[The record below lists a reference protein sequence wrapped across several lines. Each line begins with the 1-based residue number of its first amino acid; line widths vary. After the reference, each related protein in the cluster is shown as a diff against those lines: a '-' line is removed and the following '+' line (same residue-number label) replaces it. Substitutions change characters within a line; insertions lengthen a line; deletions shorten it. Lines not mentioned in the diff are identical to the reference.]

1 MPIYEITAPN
11 GRTYEIE
18 GPSGASKEDAVRA
31 LLAKFP
37 EAGKKPPEPT
47 MGGYVQESLKAI
59 PRGFVGGLESAAL
72 GAAALLPGD
81 TETGFER
88 TAREG
93 IKGLAE
99 RFKPSVAAGY
109 EEAIPVKLAEAV
121 GSMGTL
127 LIPGGAAGLA
137 AKGLGAAQGAQ
148 RVAQLAATTPVAG
161 AMGAGEARERAVAA
175 GATPEQIQTATTAG
189 VVPGLAEMLPVERIF
204 RKMPDELK
212 GGILERVKR
221 ALVTGGFEGA
231 QEAASAIAQNLIAK
245 GVYKPSQELIEGVGE
260 QAAYGVGAGA
270 IVQFLVDAV
279 AGRRAPPKGAAE
291 RAQRLE
297 EERTAAEKQAV
308 VDAFNAL
315 PGEVTADKVAAAD
328 QKIEAIKADLKT
340 LGKQQRGGSPEANAL
355 RQEIRKLQQIKK
367 LGEYGGTQTD
377 LFGEVGGGFT
387 PLTARP
393 EATTEQDKQQFLM
406 NYRRAL
412 NDLEQISAQKAQA
425 EEMNNQAAI
434 SYFGRL
440 EQQRKAALD
449 AFEEQGKKLGVS
461 EDELSVASRGVVG
474 QLQSLRNR
482 QKTLNSKGNYDE
494 AAALQPRIETL
505 EQQLAE
511 TTGTPLERE
520 AGQRA
525 ERQAGLF
532 AEEMEAK
539 PYPSVAPKVAQPEV
553 PPEVAAKL
561 EQLQGQRAQL
571 VDQKKTTSGARAKYI
586 QNQIDA
592 LDQDINALQQQGIAS
607 GEYASGAV
615 FGEQALE
622 QLTEAQEA
630 RLQQARD
637 VFNTQRQQRQ
647 QEAEAQQVGERSE
660 QIAQV
665 APIEAMLIARGIKV
679 EEPRPLSLKRKTL
692 TKELLAQPRKE
703 KMLPGLGEGVTTSN
717 LRESID
723 NVNLTAP
730 VQKLLG
736 LTLPQE
742 VSLADEQGAQT
753 ALPIIQQR
761 IYDLES
767 ARRTE
772 FPSKTLV
779 EDGKLTK
786 DGQRLVG
793 TEAALNVLRRL
804 ESVAKMSLPQPE
816 MTAAERTAVEK
827 LGALPESRVTPA
839 KAAETIASL
848 RQQRAAALSDFG
860 AAIDG
865 LRRGEAT
872 DPVEID
878 ADKQRTRELINNL
891 MFFVTR
897 EAQLA
902 RVMNN
907 KGAASPEQ
915 INQLV
920 RPLRARLEQLLENAK
935 PAGSQ
940 READLMRLLA
950 GAIQSQDRAGIAQYR
965 QELARERQR
974 LSTPDTQAKTIRL
987 QNGVEVTKTATQ
999 DGGSNTVVT
1008 REGRTVQNTTKYK
1021 YDASVDGE
1029 KTVIRVEK
1037 NNITGETEAFFEI
1050 NGAAVGSGLGIK
1062 QLVANGISV
1071 ENALKKVLPT
1081 TEFLRK
1087 RKSFEGVESTL
1098 PSVIERG
1105 MTTGDVTKLTY
1116 PAQRI
1121 AQGESELGRLQ
1132 AEIAK
1137 TIYKLGYTKR
1147 AAKQRVT
1154 PPFALQGEMAAERK
1168 VAAVQNMLARA
1179 KAEGDEQGAARA
1191 EEILQ
1196 GLRAPATAD
1205 KQNVANKL
1213 DEALRREVPE
1223 ADRAVLERA
1232 ADMLARGSVPKEL
1245 VAEVNDVADSI
1256 LMGREADLSGLQSEL
1271 RRAEEALMEAPGQR
1285 EIEMPEARSFMRAT
1299 PANLK
1304 RAAFIQKSKA
1314 QERKRVEETKKRA
1327 EQGRTTEQKIE
1338 TIEQAFEEAKREANS
1353 IVRKEEQRIRDA
1365 IAKTDEFAKMAQGL
1379 RKKTFTLAQFK
1390 KLLGLNPTLDPV
1402 ETKALA
1408 DKYEKTAEE
1417 QLQFDKDVLYTP
1429 ERIQAFL
1436 DANKDF
1442 KEAESRLNT
1451 LLEAAQAE
1459 KQRFQV
1465 SKNAKPSAAY
1475 KMLIIKINKEYR
1487 EAMSRLDAAQ
1497 NFINPAYMQ
1506 AVLKANKQYQEA
1518 LSRLAA
1524 AEKYIAELKTM
1535 GQAQALKKRL
1545 DAVENARKQTDR
1557 QLYDAHDDAAAKL
1570 KKWAEA
1576 SGATMRTVTVE
1587 RTPVKVSAKTIEAI
1601 PEEKRG
1607 ELLQTQTLINELTEH
1622 IRSIAQTLGLKT
1634 KEQQALDPYLDA
1646 DTVRKFSSEQ
1656 RKLYNQRLELI
1667 DERERLRERMVTR
1680 RLVTVQK
1687 PSAEERAEQTAK
1699 ELQEQLHSIA
1709 ARILPRQYNEIEI
1722 QIAKVEKQIADLP
1735 KSKAAIQRLKNE
1747 VTNYTK
1753 EINRIRDV
1761 NKNASPAA
1769 VEQGKKQISDIRKK
1783 LNAINKA
1790 LNKKTRSALE
1800 TQLTALKDQRRNIA
1814 QRAVKYDVDLGART
1828 TKQETQKAMQP
1839 VARTMTEIA
1848 EREQQYGAQRKGATK
1863 ANVPEMRTDE
1873 EIKRQKESQDRRKAA
1888 RPQEDEGPI
1897 YGEPDFRDATDAD
1910 TGVDA
1915 GEAKTVA
1922 DRVQKALP
1930 EGIKFV
1936 YAPTLVDAPAAF
1948 RKALE
1953 RSGRTAAKGAVMP
1966 DGTVIVIGEAH
1977 KSTADLQETI
1987 AHELIGH
1994 YGADMVLGKDGV
2006 QALTDKLFGRG
2017 LDHVAEVAVGLGV
2030 YPDIASA
2037 RIALGASKP
2046 QVNMTRR
2053 RLLQAAGAA
2062 IAKPV
2067 MPLDVSKAFEITD
2080 PKAALDD
2087 LYDAWRKA
2095 DKWVNKIVKML
2106 PSSLQEEAKD
2116 VLHTTLYRIGGENF
2130 YEAWTN
2136 QGEDWVTA
2144 SLIEEAVEKEGVKTL
2159 TANIKRAYDVAAADI
2174 AALVK
2179 PQASKQE
2186 TKETA
2191 ATQDFSD
2198 AFKTTFVRELIARA
2212 AEGRRV
2218 APTFAEKVKTFIRD
2232 MVGAV
2237 RGWFRNSGLS
2247 DLAKQDTKQIQA
2259 LIRDAERELKNSRP
2273 GVYISPDGNAVF
2285 RDGASS
2291 DLDWMSDTSKEVLQ
2305 RVVAQEK
2312 SAIDTVKGNV
2322 LGLTGVTQ
2330 FIDRTAPFLAALQK
2344 GVATK
2349 KISELEASQARYY
2362 LVAHD
2367 KRMNF
2372 TRNVAANGPLE
2383 LKKFTEGAANYWMVQ
2398 NKEGKDNPTLLKMF
2412 KALGESGM
2420 NADEAGRVFT
2430 LWLAAQRVK
2439 NEGIGVEALNYGK
2452 DKDGQPLLTAE
2463 KLRGVEKD
2471 VASQPKIAAAFE
2483 KARKEYN
2490 AYNAGLID
2498 FAVQAGRISPEVAAD
2513 LKRKKDYIPFYRQ
2526 MGGEVKLFIGSEGA
2540 PITIGNLKDQPYL
2553 NELVGGDK
2561 PIQDVFTSSIQNT
2574 HMLTDMALRNIT
2586 TKNVVYTLRKLGMLE
2601 AGRGGMVVR
2610 PKAGPASP
2618 LTIRFMENGVEKHAI
2633 VKTEGTIFE
2642 DIPAELLVKGLEGV
2656 KTTFPAAL
2664 QLLGAPAK
2672 LLRRFVVLNPL
2683 YPVRQIMRDS
2693 LSAYGTSGADF
2704 NPIFDPV
2711 RNVVKAMIKKSPSAK
2726 ELEERGLL
2734 GGQLLAGEG
2743 LEGMS
2748 TILRGVTGGKGNL
2761 STALAWLESKSM
2773 YADVGTRVSA
2783 YDSYKRM
2790 GFNDLDAFLAT
2801 NDIIDFNRRGM
2812 SPSVYF
2818 ANTLIPFF
2826 NTQLQSLNVTY
2837 RAARGRMPYEERL
2850 DIKNKFVRRGIGMA
2864 VMTMLYAALM
2874 EDDEA
2879 YKNATPEQRLA
2890 NWFVRVPGL
2899 DEPVRIPIPF
2909 EYGLLFKAIPEAVVN
2924 VAFGTDEGA
2933 PIAKGL
2939 ATLAWQSVPNLTPQ
2953 VGKPF
2958 IELATGKDLFT
2969 GADVETARMQ
2979 RLDPTERF
2987 KDDTTELAK
2996 VLSSVGQGVL
3006 SPVQIDQFV
3015 RGVGT
3020 QLAVAVMSAAN
3031 PILRDPN
3038 TPPSPE
3044 MKASKL
3050 PVVGSLM
3057 QPNDGNRVI
3066 DYVYEQMGKAEQAR
3080 NTYNKLME
3088 EGRDAEAERYINREA
3103 GRIALSDSVADFR
3116 KEMKDIRDAEEAIK
3130 RDPDMTSEQKRDELT
3145 ELRKLKLQIAADYRD
3160 IIRQSS
3166 E

>member
-81 TETGFER
+81 TETGFEK

-175 GATPEQIQTATTAG
+175 GATPEQIQTATAAG

-204 RKMPDELK
+204 RRMPDELK

-231 QEAASAIAQNLIAK
+231 QEAASAVAQNLIAK

-393 EATTEQDKQQFLM
+393 EAATEQDKQQFLT

-525 ERQAGLF
+525 ERQAELF

-592 LDQDINALQQQGIAS
+592 LDQDINALQQQGVVPA
-607 GEYASGAV
+607 EYVSGAV

-647 QEAEAQQVGERSE
+647 QEAEAEEVGTQAEKAARE
-660 QIAQV
+660 
-665 APIEAMLIARGIKV
+665 APLEAIFAASR
-679 EEPRPLSLKRKTL
+679 RPL
-692 TKELLAQPRKE
+692 KE
-703 KMLPGLGEGVTTSN
+703 K
-717 LRESID
+717 
-723 NVNLTAP
+723 AP
-730 VQKLLG
+730 VRALLQKYQSEIDSGQLTVGPSIMQVTNPRLDAYLARPENSTAKFLG
-736 LTLPQE
+736 LDTYDSFAGPVDLTNP
-742 VSLADEQGAQT
+742 EQAQT
-753 ALPIIQQR
+753 ALRDIDDRISTLTNQRNTVFPNRELVKDGALTADGKKLVGVEATLRELQRLRSIAQQTLQSEQLSPAETALSEEASKA
-761 IYDLES
+761 LETATTVPEAS
-767 ARRTE
+767 EVTGPPSLFAPAE
-772 FPSKTLV
+772 GSKTKAAITEKGITEANKQAERRNNALFEYGNIIDSLRKGEFTGSTRQADQRQALNYAAEITDAAV
-779 EDGKLTK
+779 REAELRRIEATGKKLTTVEK
-786 DGQRLVG
+786 VKLAEQIRAKLDQLVKRAAPIKQQNAMENALAKARAAA
-793 TEAALNVLRRL
+793 EAKIQEA
-804 ESVAKMSLPQPE
+804 VARNAPQSE
-816 MTAAERTAVEK
+816 MTPLLKYEQ
-827 LGALPESRVTPA
+827 
-839 KAAETIASL
+839 SL
-848 RQQRAAALSDFG
+848 RQR
-860 AAIDG
+860 
-865 LRRGEAT
+865 
-872 DPVEID
+872 
-878 ADKQRTRELINNL
+878 
-891 MFFVTR
+891 
-897 EAQLA
+897 
-902 RVMNN
+902 
-907 KGAASPEQ
+907 
-915 INQLV
+915 
-920 RPLRARLEQLLENAK
+920 
-935 PAGSQ
+935 
-940 READLMRLLA
+940 
-950 GAIQSQDRAGIAQYR
+950 QD
-965 QELARERQR
+965 
-974 LSTPDTQAKTIRL
+974 
-987 QNGVEVTKTATQ
+987 
-999 DGGSNTVVT
+999 
-1008 REGRTVQNTTKYK
+1008 
-1021 YDASVDGE
+1021 
-1029 KTVIRVEK
+1029 
-1037 NNITGETEAFFEI
+1037 
-1050 NGAAVGSGLGIK
+1050 
-1062 QLVANGISV
+1062 
-1071 ENALKKVLPT
+1071 
-1081 TEFLRK
+1081 
-1087 RKSFEGVESTL
+1087 
-1098 PSVIERG
+1098 VIERG
-1105 MTTGDVTKLTY
+1105 MTISDTRTGELADIKRFTEDAIQNTALRGVRKKAIKVKPMKPLPPQEPKK
-1116 PAQRI
+1116 PAVKEKTPEQIAAQQQRI
-1121 AQGESELGRLQ
+1121 EARRKRSEERQ
-1132 AEIAK
+1132 QRKKVAE
-1137 TIYKLGYTKR
+1137 
-1147 AAKQRVT
+1147 AKQTETAKNAQAKMRARV
-1154 PPFALQGEMAAERK
+1154 
-1168 VAAVQNMLARA
+1168 
-1179 KAEGDEQGAARA
+1179 EQ
-1191 EEILQ
+1191 Q
-1196 GLRAPATAD
+1196 FD
-1205 KQNVANKL
+1205 
-1213 DEALRREVPE
+1213 
-1223 ADRAVLERA
+1223 
-1232 ADMLARGSVPKEL
+1232 L
-1245 VAEVNDVADSI
+1245 VAETQAAI
-1256 LMGREADLSGLQSEL
+1256 A
-1271 RRAEEALMEAPGQR
+1271 AEEKRIEDQLKGEWLASDIAKNVYGEDPLYNSMLSDIEYAEGLTPKQR
-1285 EIEMPEARSFMRAT
+1285 E
-1299 PANLK
+1299 
-1304 RAAFIQKSKA
+1304 
-1314 QERKRVEETKKRA
+1314 
-1327 EQGRTTEQKIE
+1327 KIE
-1338 TIEQAFEEAKREANS
+1338 AQ
-1353 IVRKEEQRIRDA
+1353 VRK
-1365 IAKTDEFAKMAQGL
+1365 
-1379 RKKTFTLAQFK
+1379 
-1390 KLLGLNPTLDPV
+1390 
-1402 ETKALA
+1402 
-1408 DKYEKTAEE
+1408 
-1417 QLQFDKDVLYTP
+1417 
-1429 ERIQAFL
+1429 
-1436 DANKDF
+1436 
-1442 KEAESRLNT
+1442 
-1451 LLEAAQAE
+1451 
-1459 KQRFQV
+1459 
-1465 SKNAKPSAAY
+1465 
-1475 KMLIIKINKEYR
+1475 
-1487 EAMSRLDAAQ
+1487 
-1497 NFINPAYMQ
+1497 
-1506 AVLKANKQYQEA
+1506 
-1518 LSRLAA
+1518 AA
-1524 AEKYIAELKTM
+1524 AEYRNNFAESIIRTEKHKRRLTRDN
-1535 GQAQALKKRL
+1535 AALQALKKDL
-1545 DAVENARKQTDR
+1545 KIFEDYLKQLTEQENALRTEAQLKPLKQQVQGYLRRFENLVNNGKARDE
-1557 QLYDAHDDAAAKL
+1557 AVG
-1570 KKWAEA
+1570 KKA
-1576 SGATMRTVTVE
+1576 SAQVI
-1587 RTPVKVSAKTIEAI
+1587 SAKDSLQ
-1601 PEEKRG
+1601 
-1607 ELLQTQTLINELTEH
+1607 ELE
-1622 IRSIAQTLGLKT
+1622 RAQ
-1634 KEQQALDPYLDA
+1634 
-1646 DTVRKFSSEQ
+1646 
-1656 RKLYNQRLELI
+1656 
-1667 DERERLRERMVTR
+1667 
-1680 RLVTVQK
+1680 
-1687 PSAEERAEQTAK
+1687 AEQTEPVIKYTPREEKPAPRAPKLKTAK
-1699 ELQEQLHSIA
+1699 AQAKARRELLGMERREGVRRPTKL
-1709 ARILPRQYNEIEI
+1709 RTG
-1722 QIAKVEKQIADLP
+1722 
-1735 KSKAAIQRLKNE
+1735 
-1747 VTNYTK
+1747 VT
-1753 EINRIRDV
+1753 ED
-1761 NKNASPAA
+1761 
-1769 VEQGKKQISDIRKK
+1769 
-1783 LNAINKA
+1783 
-1790 LNKKTRSALE
+1790 
-1800 TQLTALKDQRRNIA
+1800 TAQFPD
-1814 QRAVKYDVDLGART
+1814 
-1828 TKQETQKAMQP
+1828 
-1839 VARTMTEIA
+1839 
-1848 EREQQYGAQRKGATK
+1848 
-1863 ANVPEMRTDE
+1863 
-1873 EIKRQKESQDRRKAA
+1873 
-1888 RPQEDEGPI
+1888 
-1897 YGEPDFRDATDAD
+1897 EPDYRDASADD

-1948 RKALE
+1948 KKALE

-2030 YPDIASA
+2030 YPDVASA

-2095 DKWVNKIVKML
+2095 DKWVKKIVKML

-2259 LIRDAERELKNSRP
+2259 LISRAERELKNSRP

>member
-1 MPIYEITAPN
+1 MPLYEITAPN
-11 GRTYEIE
+11 GKRYRIE
-18 GPSGASKEDAVRA
+18 GPEGASREDVARAV
-31 LLAKFP
+31 LAQNPDAAIPAP
-37 EAGKKPPEPT
+37 ELT
-47 MGGYVQESLKAI
+47 MGGYARESLKAI

-81 TETGFER
+81 TGTGFEK

-109 EEAIPVKLAEAV
+109 EEAIPVKLAEAL

-127 LIPGGAAGLA
+127 LVPGGAAGLA

-148 RVAQLAATTPVAG
+148 RVAQLAATTPIAG

-189 VVPGLAEMLPVERIF
+189 VVPGLAEMLPIERIF

-231 QEAASAIAQNLIAK
+231 QEAASAVAQNLIAR
-245 GVYKPSQELIEGVGE
+245 GIYKPSQELIEGVGE

-279 AGRRAPPKGAAE
+279 AGRRAAPRGEAE

-297 EERTAAEKQAV
+297 EERKAAEKQAV

-315 PGEVTADKVAAAD
+315 PGEIPADKVASAD
-328 QKIEAIKADLKT
+328 QKIAAIKADLKT

-355 RQEIRKLQQIKK
+355 RQEIRRLQQAKQ
-367 LGEYGGTQTD
+367 LAGYGGTQTD

-387 PLTARP
+387 PLQPSEEAVSFGANYRRAQQDIQNLKAQLESAKAAGNISAVEQLSDIINQREEALASFAPPKKP
-393 EATTEQDKQQFLM
+393 EAATEQDKQQFLT

-449 AFEEQGKKLGVS
+449 TFEEQGKKLGIS

-474 QLQSLRNR
+474 QLQALRNR
-482 QKTLNSKGNYDE
+482 QKTLNSKGKYDE
-494 AAALQPRIETL
+494 AEALQPRITAL

-525 ERQAGLF
+525 ERQAALF
-532 AEEMEAK
+532 AEEMEAQ
-539 PYPSVAPKVAQPEV
+539 PFPTVEPQAARPKV
-553 PPEVAAKL
+553 PPEVAAEI
-561 EQLQGQRAQL
+561 EQLQEQRAQL
-571 VDQKKTTSGARAKYI
+571 VQQKKATSGARANYI
-586 QNQIDA
+586 QNQINA
-592 LDQDINALQQQGIAS
+592 LDRDINALQQQGVVPAEYVS
-607 GEYASGAV
+607 GEV

-637 VFNTQRQQRQ
+637 VFNAQRQQRRE
-647 QEAEAQQVGERSE
+647 EAEAQQVGERSE

-679 EEPRPLSLKRKTL
+679 EEPQPRSLKRKTL
-692 TKELLAQPRKE
+692 TKEVLAQPRKE
-703 KMLPGLGEGVTTSN
+703 KILSGLGKGVTTSS

-742 VSLADEQGAQT
+742 VSLADGQGAQT

-761 IYDLES
+761 IYELES

-793 TEAALNVLRRL
+793 TEAALNVLRRF

-816 MTAAERTAVEK
+816 LTAAERTAVEK

-839 KAAETIASL
+839 KAEELIDSL

-865 LRRGEAT
+865 LRRGETT
-872 DPVEID
+872 DPAEIE
-878 ADKQRTRELINNL
+878 ADKQRTRDLINNL
-891 MFFVTR
+891 MFLVTR

-950 GAIQSQDRAGIAQYR
+950 DAIQNQDRAGIARYR

-974 LSTPDTQAKTIRL
+974 LSTP
-987 QNGVEVTKTATQ
+987 TAM
-999 DGGSNTVVT
+999 
-1008 REGRTVQNTTKYK
+1008 
-1021 YDASVDGE
+1021 A
-1029 KTVIRVEK
+1029 
-1037 NNITGETEAFFEI
+1037 EAF
-1050 NGAAVGSGLGIK
+1050 GQAGY
-1062 QLVANGISV
+1062 Q
-1071 ENALKKVLPT
+1071 P
-1081 TEFLRK
+1081 
-1087 RKSFEGVESTL
+1087 
-1098 PSVIERG
+1098 PVIARG
-1105 MTTGDVTKLTY
+1105 MTTGDITKLAY

-1132 AEIAK
+1132 TEIAK
-1137 TIYKLGYTKR
+1137 TIYKLGYAQR

-1154 PPFALQGEMAAERK
+1154 PPFALRSEMAAERK
-1168 VAAVQNMLARA
+1168 VAAVQKMLARA
-1179 KAEGDEQGAARA
+1179 KAEGDKQGVARA

-1205 KQNVANKL
+1205 KQDAANKL
-1213 DEALRREVPE
+1213 DEALRRGVPE

-1271 RRAEEALMEAPGQR
+1271 RRAEEALLEAPGQR

-1304 RAAFIQKSKA
+1304 RAAFIQKGKA
-1314 QERKRVEETKKRA
+1314 QERKRVEEAKKRA
-1327 EQGRTTEQKIE
+1327 EEDKERAEQGLTPAQKIE
-1338 TIEQAFEEAKREANS
+1338 TAEQAFEEAKREANT

-1365 IAKTDEFAKMAQGL
+1365 IAKTNEFVKMAQGL
-1379 RKKTFTLAQFK
+1379 RSKTFTLAQFK
-1390 KLLGLNPTLDPV
+1390 KLLGLNPTLDPA

-1408 DKYEKTAEE
+1408 AQYEKTAEE
-1417 QLQFDKDVLYTP
+1417 QQQFDKDVFYNEQYLQT
-1429 ERIQAFL
+1429 
-1436 DANKDF
+1436 
-1442 KEAESRLNT
+1442 
-1451 LLEAAQAE
+1451 
-1459 KQRFQV
+1459 
-1465 SKNAKPSAAY
+1465 
-1475 KMLIIKINKEYR
+1475 
-1487 EAMSRLDAAQ
+1487 
-1497 NFINPAYMQ
+1497 
-1506 AVLKANKQYQEA
+1506 VLKANKQYQDA

-1576 SGATMRTVTVE
+1576 SGATTRTVTVE
-1587 RTPVKVSAKTIEAI
+1587 RTPVKVSSKLIEAT

-1607 ELLQTQTLINELTEH
+1607 ELLQTQARINELTEQ
-1622 IRSIAQTLGLKT
+1622 IRSIAKTLGLKT
-1634 KEQQALDPYLDA
+1634 KEQQALDPFLDA
-1646 DTVRKFSSEQ
+1646 DTVRKFDSKQ

-1667 DERERLRERMVTR
+1667 DERAQLRERMVTR
-1680 RLVTVQK
+1680 RSITTRA
-1687 PSAEERAEQTAK
+1687 PNAEERAEK
-1699 ELQEQLHSIA
+1699 ETSDKQEQRAGYWS
-1709 ARILPRQYNEIEI
+1709 RVLPRQYNEVEIE
-1722 QIAKVEKQIADLP
+1722 IAKVKKQIADLP
-1735 KSKAAIQRLKNE
+1735 KSKAAIKRLRDS
-1747 VTNYTK
+1747 VTQYSK
-1753 EINRIRDV
+1753 EIGRIKKV
-1761 NKNASPAA
+1761 NKNASEEAIA
-1769 VEQGKKQISDIRKK
+1769 VGKSQIGKLRAQIR
-1783 LNAINKA
+1783 AINKA
-1790 LNKKTRSALE
+1790 LNKRTRPALE
-1800 TQLTALKDQRRNIA
+1800 TQLTALKDQRRDIA
-1814 QRAVKYDVDLGART
+1814 QRAVKYDVDLVARS

-1839 VARTMTEIA
+1839 LTRAAFDISD
-1848 EREQQYGAQRKGATK
+1848 RETIYGVQRKRAAK
-1863 ANVPEMRTDE
+1863 SKVPEMRTE
-1873 EIKRQKESQDRRKAA
+1873 EEKAQEKESRERRKAA
-1888 RPQEDEGPI
+1888 RPLEDEGPV
-1897 YGEPDFRDATDAD
+1897 YGEPDFRDASAAD
-1910 TGVDA
+1910 TGVDT
-1915 GEAKTVA
+1915 GEAKAVA

-1930 EGIKFV
+1930 EGVKFV

-1948 RKALE
+1948 KKALE

-1966 DGTVIVIGEAH
+1966 DGTVIVVGEAH

-2017 LDHVAEVAVGLGV
+2017 LDHVAEVAVGLGI
-2030 YPDIASA
+2030 YPDVASA
-2037 RIALGASKP
+2037 RLAVGQS
-2046 QVNMTRR
+2046 
-2053 RLLQAAGAA
+2053 
-2062 IAKPV
+2062 
-2067 MPLDVSKAFEITD
+2067 TD
-2080 PKAALDD
+2080 
-2087 LYDAWRKA
+2087 
-2095 DKWVNKIVKML
+2095 
-2106 PSSLQEEAKD
+2106 
-2116 VLHTTLYRIGGENF
+2116 
-2130 YEAWTN
+2130 
-2136 QGEDWVTA
+2136 
-2144 SLIEEAVEKEGVKTL
+2144 
-2159 TANIKRAYDVAAADI
+2159 
-2174 AALVK
+2174 
-2179 PQASKQE
+2179 
-2186 TKETA
+2186 TKNVI
-2191 ATQDFSD
+2191 
-2198 AFKTTFVRELIARA
+2198 VRELIARA

-2232 MVGAV
+2232 MIGAV

-2259 LIRDAERELKNSRP
+2259 LIRNAERELKNSRP

-2291 DLDWMSDTSKEVLQ
+2291 DLDWMSDTSKDVLR

-2330 FIDRTAPFLAALQK
+2330 IIDRTAPFLAALQK
-2344 GVATK
+2344 GVAAG

-2398 NKEGKDNPTLLKMF
+2398 NKEGKDNPNLIKVF

-2513 LKRKKDYIPFYRQ
+2513 LKRKKDYIPFYRK
-2526 MGGEVKLFIGSEGA
+2526 MGGDVKLFIGSEGA

-2618 LTIRFMENGVEKHAI
+2618 LTIRFMENGEEKHAI

-2672 LLRRFVVLNPL
+2672 LLRKFVVLNPL
-2683 YPVRQIMRDS
+2683 YPVRQIIRDS

-2704 NPIFDPV
+2704 NPVFDPV

-2734 GGQLLAGEG
+2734 GGQVLAGEG

-2801 NDIIDFNRRGM
+2801 NDIIDFNRRGV
-2812 SPSVYF
+2812 SPSLYM

-2837 RAARGRMPYEERL
+2837 RAAWGRMPYEKRL
-2850 DIKNKFVRRGIGMA
+2850 DIQSKFVRRGIGMA
-2864 VMTMLYAALM
+2864 AMTMLYAALM

-2879 YKNATPEQRLA
+2879 YKTATPEQRLSS
-2890 NWFVRVPGL
+2890 WFVRVPGL
-2899 DEPVRIPIPF
+2899 EEPVKIPIPF
-2909 EYGLLFKAIPEAVVN
+2909 EYGLLFKALPEAVMNTV
-2924 VAFGTDEGA
+2924 FGTDEGK

-2939 ATLAWQSVPNLTPQ
+2939 GALAWQSVPNLIPQ

-2958 IELATGKDLFT
+2958 IELAMGKDFFT
-2969 GADVETARMQ
+2969 LADIESSRMK

-2996 VLSSVGQGVL
+2996 TLSSMGQGIV

-3015 RGVGT
+3015 RTTGT
-3020 QLAVAVMSAAN
+3020 QLAVAIASMAN

-3038 TPPSPE
+3038 APPAPDKPFPS
-3044 MKASKL
+3044 SKT
-3050 PVVGSLM
+3050 PVVGSLI
-3057 QPNDGNRVI
+3057 QPNDGNRII
-3066 DYVYEQMGKAEQAR
+3066 DYVYEQMEKAEQAR
-3080 NTYNKLME
+3080 NTYNKLLE
-3088 EGRDAEAERYINREA
+3088 ENRDAEADRYINKES
-3103 GRIALSDSVADFR
+3103 GRIAMSDSVADFR
-3116 KEMKDIRDAEEAIK
+3116 KEMKDIRDAEEALK
-3130 RDPDMTSEQKRDELT
+3130 RDPALTPEQKRDELK
-3145 ELRKLKLQIAADYRD
+3145 ELRKLKIDVATTYRD

>member
-175 GATPEQIQTATTAG
+175 GATPEQIQTATAAG

-204 RKMPDELK
+204 RRMPDELK

-231 QEAASAIAQNLIAK
+231 QEAASAVAQNLIAK

-393 EATTEQDKQQFLM
+393 EAATEQDKQQFLT

-525 ERQAGLF
+525 ERQAELF

-592 LDQDINALQQQGIAS
+592 LDQDINALQQQGVVPA
-607 GEYASGAV
+607 EYVSGAV

-647 QEAEAQQVGERSE
+647 QEAEAEEVGTQAEKAARE
-660 QIAQV
+660 
-665 APIEAMLIARGIKV
+665 APLEAIFAASR
-679 EEPRPLSLKRKTL
+679 RPL
-692 TKELLAQPRKE
+692 KE
-703 KMLPGLGEGVTTSN
+703 K
-717 LRESID
+717 
-723 NVNLTAP
+723 AP
-730 VQKLLG
+730 VRALLQKYQSEIDSGQLTVGPSIMQVTNPRLDAYLARPENSTAKFLG
-736 LTLPQE
+736 LDTYDSFAGPVDLTNP
-742 VSLADEQGAQT
+742 EQAQT
-753 ALPIIQQR
+753 ALRDIDDRISTLTNQRNTVFPNRELVKDGALTADGKKLVGVEATLRELQRLRSIAQQTLQSEQLSPAETALSEEASKA
-761 IYDLES
+761 LETATTVPEAS
-767 ARRTE
+767 EVTGPPSLFAPAE
-772 FPSKTLV
+772 GSKTKAAITEKGITEANKQAERRNNALFEYGNIIDSLRKGEFTGSTRQADQRQALNYAAEITDAAV
-779 EDGKLTK
+779 REAELRRIEATGKKLTTVEK
-786 DGQRLVG
+786 VKLAEQIRAKLDQLVKRAAPIKQQNAMENALAKARAAA
-793 TEAALNVLRRL
+793 EAKIQEA
-804 ESVAKMSLPQPE
+804 VARNAPQSE
-816 MTAAERTAVEK
+816 MTPLLKYEQ
-827 LGALPESRVTPA
+827 
-839 KAAETIASL
+839 SL
-848 RQQRAAALSDFG
+848 RQR
-860 AAIDG
+860 
-865 LRRGEAT
+865 
-872 DPVEID
+872 
-878 ADKQRTRELINNL
+878 
-891 MFFVTR
+891 
-897 EAQLA
+897 
-902 RVMNN
+902 
-907 KGAASPEQ
+907 
-915 INQLV
+915 
-920 RPLRARLEQLLENAK
+920 
-935 PAGSQ
+935 
-940 READLMRLLA
+940 
-950 GAIQSQDRAGIAQYR
+950 QD
-965 QELARERQR
+965 
-974 LSTPDTQAKTIRL
+974 
-987 QNGVEVTKTATQ
+987 
-999 DGGSNTVVT
+999 
-1008 REGRTVQNTTKYK
+1008 
-1021 YDASVDGE
+1021 
-1029 KTVIRVEK
+1029 
-1037 NNITGETEAFFEI
+1037 
-1050 NGAAVGSGLGIK
+1050 
-1062 QLVANGISV
+1062 
-1071 ENALKKVLPT
+1071 
-1081 TEFLRK
+1081 
-1087 RKSFEGVESTL
+1087 
-1098 PSVIERG
+1098 VIERG
-1105 MTTGDVTKLTY
+1105 MTISDTRTGELADIKRFTEDAIQNTALRGVRKKAIKVKPMKPLPPQEPKK
-1116 PAQRI
+1116 PAVKEKTPEQIAAQQQRI
-1121 AQGESELGRLQ
+1121 EARRKRSEERQ
-1132 AEIAK
+1132 QRKKVAE
-1137 TIYKLGYTKR
+1137 
-1147 AAKQRVT
+1147 AKQTEKAKNAQAKMRARV
-1154 PPFALQGEMAAERK
+1154 
-1168 VAAVQNMLARA
+1168 
-1179 KAEGDEQGAARA
+1179 EQ
-1191 EEILQ
+1191 Q
-1196 GLRAPATAD
+1196 FD
-1205 KQNVANKL
+1205 
-1213 DEALRREVPE
+1213 
-1223 ADRAVLERA
+1223 
-1232 ADMLARGSVPKEL
+1232 L
-1245 VAEVNDVADSI
+1245 VAETQAAI
-1256 LMGREADLSGLQSEL
+1256 A
-1271 RRAEEALMEAPGQR
+1271 AEEKRIEDQLKGEWLASDIAKNVYGEDPLYNSMLSDIEYAEGLTPKQR
-1285 EIEMPEARSFMRAT
+1285 E
-1299 PANLK
+1299 
-1304 RAAFIQKSKA
+1304 
-1314 QERKRVEETKKRA
+1314 
-1327 EQGRTTEQKIE
+1327 KIE
-1338 TIEQAFEEAKREANS
+1338 AQ
-1353 IVRKEEQRIRDA
+1353 VRK
-1365 IAKTDEFAKMAQGL
+1365 
-1379 RKKTFTLAQFK
+1379 
-1390 KLLGLNPTLDPV
+1390 
-1402 ETKALA
+1402 
-1408 DKYEKTAEE
+1408 
-1417 QLQFDKDVLYTP
+1417 
-1429 ERIQAFL
+1429 
-1436 DANKDF
+1436 
-1442 KEAESRLNT
+1442 
-1451 LLEAAQAE
+1451 
-1459 KQRFQV
+1459 
-1465 SKNAKPSAAY
+1465 
-1475 KMLIIKINKEYR
+1475 
-1487 EAMSRLDAAQ
+1487 
-1497 NFINPAYMQ
+1497 
-1506 AVLKANKQYQEA
+1506 
-1518 LSRLAA
+1518 AA
-1524 AEKYIAELKTM
+1524 AEYRNNFAESIIRTEKHKRRLTRDN
-1535 GQAQALKKRL
+1535 AALQALKKDL
-1545 DAVENARKQTDR
+1545 KIFEDYLKQLTEQENALRTEAQLKPLKQQVQGYLRRFENLVNNGKARDE
-1557 QLYDAHDDAAAKL
+1557 AVG
-1570 KKWAEA
+1570 KKA
-1576 SGATMRTVTVE
+1576 SAQVI
-1587 RTPVKVSAKTIEAI
+1587 SAKDSLQ
-1601 PEEKRG
+1601 
-1607 ELLQTQTLINELTEH
+1607 ELE
-1622 IRSIAQTLGLKT
+1622 RAQ
-1634 KEQQALDPYLDA
+1634 
-1646 DTVRKFSSEQ
+1646 
-1656 RKLYNQRLELI
+1656 
-1667 DERERLRERMVTR
+1667 
-1680 RLVTVQK
+1680 
-1687 PSAEERAEQTAK
+1687 AEQTEPVIKYTPREEKPAPRAPKLKTAK
-1699 ELQEQLHSIA
+1699 AQAKARRELLGMERREGVRRPTKL
-1709 ARILPRQYNEIEI
+1709 RTG
-1722 QIAKVEKQIADLP
+1722 
-1735 KSKAAIQRLKNE
+1735 
-1747 VTNYTK
+1747 VT
-1753 EINRIRDV
+1753 ED
-1761 NKNASPAA
+1761 
-1769 VEQGKKQISDIRKK
+1769 
-1783 LNAINKA
+1783 
-1790 LNKKTRSALE
+1790 
-1800 TQLTALKDQRRNIA
+1800 TAQFPD
-1814 QRAVKYDVDLGART
+1814 
-1828 TKQETQKAMQP
+1828 
-1839 VARTMTEIA
+1839 
-1848 EREQQYGAQRKGATK
+1848 
-1863 ANVPEMRTDE
+1863 
-1873 EIKRQKESQDRRKAA
+1873 
-1888 RPQEDEGPI
+1888 
-1897 YGEPDFRDATDAD
+1897 EPDYRDASADD

-1948 RKALE
+1948 KKALE

-2017 LDHVAEVAVGLGV
+2017 LDHVAEVAVGLGI
-2030 YPDIASA
+2030 YPDVASA
-2037 RIALGASKP
+2037 RLAVGQS
-2046 QVNMTRR
+2046 
-2053 RLLQAAGAA
+2053 
-2062 IAKPV
+2062 
-2067 MPLDVSKAFEITD
+2067 TD
-2080 PKAALDD
+2080 
-2087 LYDAWRKA
+2087 
-2095 DKWVNKIVKML
+2095 
-2106 PSSLQEEAKD
+2106 
-2116 VLHTTLYRIGGENF
+2116 
-2130 YEAWTN
+2130 
-2136 QGEDWVTA
+2136 
-2144 SLIEEAVEKEGVKTL
+2144 
-2159 TANIKRAYDVAAADI
+2159 
-2174 AALVK
+2174 
-2179 PQASKQE
+2179 
-2186 TKETA
+2186 TKNVI
-2191 ATQDFSD
+2191 
-2198 AFKTTFVRELIARA
+2198 VRELIARA

-2899 DEPVRIPIPF
+2899 DEPVKIPIPF
-2909 EYGLLFKAIPEAVVN
+2909 EYGFLFKAIPEAIVN
-2924 VAFGTDEGA
+2924 TAFGTDEGK

-2939 ATLAWQSVPNLTPQ
+2939 AALGWQSVPNLIPQ
-2953 VGKPF
+2953 VGKP
-2958 IELATGKDLFT
+2958 IVELVTGVDFFT
-2969 GADVETARMQ
+2969 GASVETSRMQ
-2979 RLDPTERF
+2979 RLDPVERF

-2996 VLSSVGQGVL
+2996 LLSMGSRAVTAASNDTIPTI
-3006 SPVQIDQFV
+3006 SPVKVDQFV

-3050 PVVGSLM
+3050 PIVGSLM

-3130 RDPDMTSEQKRDELT
+3130 RDSDMTSEQKRNELT

>member
-161 AMGAGEARERAVAA
+161 AMGAGEARERAVTA

-393 EATTEQDKQQFLM
+393 EAATEQDKQQFLT

-525 ERQAGLF
+525 ERQAELF

-553 PPEVAAKL
+553 SPEVAAKL

-592 LDQDINALQQQGIAS
+592 LDQDINALQQQGVAS

-647 QEAEAQQVGERSE
+647 QEAEAEEVGTQAEKAARE
-660 QIAQV
+660 
-665 APIEAMLIARGIKV
+665 APLEAIFAASR
-679 EEPRPLSLKRKTL
+679 RPL
-692 TKELLAQPRKE
+692 KE
-703 KMLPGLGEGVTTSN
+703 K
-717 LRESID
+717 
-723 NVNLTAP
+723 AP
-730 VQKLLG
+730 VRALLQKYQSEIDSGQLTVGPSIMQVTNPRLDAYLARPENSTAKFLG
-736 LTLPQE
+736 LDTYDSFAGPVDLTNP
-742 VSLADEQGAQT
+742 EQAQT
-753 ALPIIQQR
+753 ALRDIDDRISTLTNQRNTVFPNRELVKDGALTADGKKLVGVEATLRELQRLRSIAQQTLQSEQLSPAETALSEEASKA
-761 IYDLES
+761 LETATTVPEAS
-767 ARRTE
+767 EVTGPPSLFAPAE
-772 FPSKTLV
+772 GSKTKAAITEKGITEANKQAERRNNALFEYGNIIDSLRKGEFTGSTRQADQRQALNYAAEITDAAV
-779 EDGKLTK
+779 REAELRRIEATGKKLTTVEK
-786 DGQRLVG
+786 VKLAEQIRAKLDQLVKR
-793 TEAALNVLRRL
+793 AAPIKQQNAMENAL
-804 ESVAKMSLPQPE
+804 AKARA
-816 MTAAERTAVEK
+816 AAEAKIQEAVARNAPQSEMIPLLK
-827 LGALPESRVTPA
+827 YEQ
-839 KAAETIASL
+839 SL
-848 RQQRAAALSDFG
+848 RQR
-860 AAIDG
+860 
-865 LRRGEAT
+865 
-872 DPVEID
+872 
-878 ADKQRTRELINNL
+878 
-891 MFFVTR
+891 
-897 EAQLA
+897 
-902 RVMNN
+902 
-907 KGAASPEQ
+907 
-915 INQLV
+915 
-920 RPLRARLEQLLENAK
+920 
-935 PAGSQ
+935 
-940 READLMRLLA
+940 
-950 GAIQSQDRAGIAQYR
+950 QD
-965 QELARERQR
+965 
-974 LSTPDTQAKTIRL
+974 
-987 QNGVEVTKTATQ
+987 
-999 DGGSNTVVT
+999 
-1008 REGRTVQNTTKYK
+1008 
-1021 YDASVDGE
+1021 
-1029 KTVIRVEK
+1029 
-1037 NNITGETEAFFEI
+1037 
-1050 NGAAVGSGLGIK
+1050 
-1062 QLVANGISV
+1062 
-1071 ENALKKVLPT
+1071 
-1081 TEFLRK
+1081 
-1087 RKSFEGVESTL
+1087 
-1098 PSVIERG
+1098 VIERG
-1105 MTTGDVTKLTY
+1105 MTISDTRTGELADIKRFTEDAIQNTALRGVRKKAIKVKPMKPLPPQEPKK
-1116 PAQRI
+1116 PAVKEKTPEQIAAQQQRI
-1121 AQGESELGRLQ
+1121 EARRKRSEERQ
-1132 AEIAK
+1132 QRKKVAE
-1137 TIYKLGYTKR
+1137 
-1147 AAKQRVT
+1147 AKQTEKAKNAQAKMRARV
-1154 PPFALQGEMAAERK
+1154 
-1168 VAAVQNMLARA
+1168 
-1179 KAEGDEQGAARA
+1179 EQ
-1191 EEILQ
+1191 Q
-1196 GLRAPATAD
+1196 FD
-1205 KQNVANKL
+1205 
-1213 DEALRREVPE
+1213 
-1223 ADRAVLERA
+1223 
-1232 ADMLARGSVPKEL
+1232 L
-1245 VAEVNDVADSI
+1245 VAETQAAI
-1256 LMGREADLSGLQSEL
+1256 A
-1271 RRAEEALMEAPGQR
+1271 AEEKRIEDQLKGEWLASDIAKNVYGEDPLYNSMLSDIEYAEGLTPKQR
-1285 EIEMPEARSFMRAT
+1285 E
-1299 PANLK
+1299 
-1304 RAAFIQKSKA
+1304 
-1314 QERKRVEETKKRA
+1314 
-1327 EQGRTTEQKIE
+1327 KIE
-1338 TIEQAFEEAKREANS
+1338 AQ
-1353 IVRKEEQRIRDA
+1353 VRK
-1365 IAKTDEFAKMAQGL
+1365 
-1379 RKKTFTLAQFK
+1379 
-1390 KLLGLNPTLDPV
+1390 
-1402 ETKALA
+1402 
-1408 DKYEKTAEE
+1408 
-1417 QLQFDKDVLYTP
+1417 
-1429 ERIQAFL
+1429 
-1436 DANKDF
+1436 
-1442 KEAESRLNT
+1442 
-1451 LLEAAQAE
+1451 
-1459 KQRFQV
+1459 
-1465 SKNAKPSAAY
+1465 
-1475 KMLIIKINKEYR
+1475 
-1487 EAMSRLDAAQ
+1487 
-1497 NFINPAYMQ
+1497 
-1506 AVLKANKQYQEA
+1506 
-1518 LSRLAA
+1518 AA
-1524 AEKYIAELKTM
+1524 AEYRNNFAESIIRTEKHKRRLTRDN
-1535 GQAQALKKRL
+1535 AALQALKKDL
-1545 DAVENARKQTDR
+1545 KIFEDYLKQLTEQENALRTEAQLKPLKQQVQGYLRRFENLVNNGKARDE
-1557 QLYDAHDDAAAKL
+1557 AVG
-1570 KKWAEA
+1570 KKA
-1576 SGATMRTVTVE
+1576 SAQVI
-1587 RTPVKVSAKTIEAI
+1587 SAKDSLQ
-1601 PEEKRG
+1601 
-1607 ELLQTQTLINELTEH
+1607 ELE
-1622 IRSIAQTLGLKT
+1622 RAQ
-1634 KEQQALDPYLDA
+1634 
-1646 DTVRKFSSEQ
+1646 
-1656 RKLYNQRLELI
+1656 
-1667 DERERLRERMVTR
+1667 
-1680 RLVTVQK
+1680 
-1687 PSAEERAEQTAK
+1687 AEQTEPVIKYTPREEKPAPRAPKLKTAK
-1699 ELQEQLHSIA
+1699 AQAKARRELLGMERREGVRRPTKL
-1709 ARILPRQYNEIEI
+1709 RTG
-1722 QIAKVEKQIADLP
+1722 
-1735 KSKAAIQRLKNE
+1735 
-1747 VTNYTK
+1747 VT
-1753 EINRIRDV
+1753 ED
-1761 NKNASPAA
+1761 
-1769 VEQGKKQISDIRKK
+1769 
-1783 LNAINKA
+1783 
-1790 LNKKTRSALE
+1790 
-1800 TQLTALKDQRRNIA
+1800 TAQFPD
-1814 QRAVKYDVDLGART
+1814 
-1828 TKQETQKAMQP
+1828 
-1839 VARTMTEIA
+1839 
-1848 EREQQYGAQRKGATK
+1848 
-1863 ANVPEMRTDE
+1863 
-1873 EIKRQKESQDRRKAA
+1873 
-1888 RPQEDEGPI
+1888 
-1897 YGEPDFRDATDAD
+1897 EPDYRDASADD

-1930 EGIKFV
+1930 EGVKFV

-1948 RKALE
+1948 KKALE

-2037 RIALGASKP
+2037 RLAVGQS
-2046 QVNMTRR
+2046 
-2053 RLLQAAGAA
+2053 
-2062 IAKPV
+2062 
-2067 MPLDVSKAFEITD
+2067 TD
-2080 PKAALDD
+2080 
-2087 LYDAWRKA
+2087 
-2095 DKWVNKIVKML
+2095 
-2106 PSSLQEEAKD
+2106 
-2116 VLHTTLYRIGGENF
+2116 
-2130 YEAWTN
+2130 
-2136 QGEDWVTA
+2136 
-2144 SLIEEAVEKEGVKTL
+2144 
-2159 TANIKRAYDVAAADI
+2159 
-2174 AALVK
+2174 
-2179 PQASKQE
+2179 
-2186 TKETA
+2186 TKNVI
-2191 ATQDFSD
+2191 
-2198 AFKTTFVRELIARA
+2198 VRELIARA

-2996 VLSSVGQGVL
+2996 TLSSMGQGIL

>member
-1 MPIYEITAPN
+1 
-11 GRTYEIE
+11 
-18 GPSGASKEDAVRA
+18 
-31 LLAKFP
+31 
-37 EAGKKPPEPT
+37 
-47 MGGYVQESLKAI
+47 
-59 PRGFVGGLESAAL
+59 
-72 GAAALLPGD
+72 
-81 TETGFER
+81 
-88 TAREG
+88 
-93 IKGLAE
+93 
-99 RFKPSVAAGY
+99 
-109 EEAIPVKLAEAV
+109 
-121 GSMGTL
+121 
-127 LIPGGAAGLA
+127 
-137 AKGLGAAQGAQ
+137 
-148 RVAQLAATTPVAG
+148 
-161 AMGAGEARERAVAA
+161 
-175 GATPEQIQTATTAG
+175 
-189 VVPGLAEMLPVERIF
+189 
-204 RKMPDELK
+204 
-212 GGILERVKR
+212 
-221 ALVTGGFEGA
+221 
-231 QEAASAIAQNLIAK
+231 
-245 GVYKPSQELIEGVGE
+245 
-260 QAAYGVGAGA
+260 
-270 IVQFLVDAV
+270 
-279 AGRRAPPKGAAE
+279 
-291 RAQRLE
+291 
-297 EERTAAEKQAV
+297 
-308 VDAFNAL
+308 
-315 PGEVTADKVAAAD
+315 
-328 QKIEAIKADLKT
+328 
-340 LGKQQRGGSPEANAL
+340 
-355 RQEIRKLQQIKK
+355 
-367 LGEYGGTQTD
+367 
-377 LFGEVGGGFT
+377 
-387 PLTARP
+387 
-393 EATTEQDKQQFLM
+393 
-406 NYRRAL
+406 
-412 NDLEQISAQKAQA
+412 
-425 EEMNNQAAI
+425 
-434 SYFGRL
+434 
-440 EQQRKAALD
+440 
-449 AFEEQGKKLGVS
+449 
-461 EDELSVASRGVVG
+461 
-474 QLQSLRNR
+474 
-482 QKTLNSKGNYDE
+482 
-494 AAALQPRIETL
+494 
-505 EQQLAE
+505 
-511 TTGTPLERE
+511 
-520 AGQRA
+520 
-525 ERQAGLF
+525 
-532 AEEMEAK
+532 
-539 PYPSVAPKVAQPEV
+539 
-553 PPEVAAKL
+553 
-561 EQLQGQRAQL
+561 
-571 VDQKKTTSGARAKYI
+571 
-586 QNQIDA
+586 
-592 LDQDINALQQQGIAS
+592 
-607 GEYASGAV
+607 
-615 FGEQALE
+615 
-622 QLTEAQEA
+622 
-630 RLQQARD
+630 
-637 VFNTQRQQRQ
+637 
-647 QEAEAQQVGERSE
+647 
-660 QIAQV
+660 
-665 APIEAMLIARGIKV
+665 
-679 EEPRPLSLKRKTL
+679 
-692 TKELLAQPRKE
+692 
-703 KMLPGLGEGVTTSN
+703 
-717 LRESID
+717 
-723 NVNLTAP
+723 
-730 VQKLLG
+730 
-736 LTLPQE
+736 
-742 VSLADEQGAQT
+742 
-753 ALPIIQQR
+753 
-761 IYDLES
+761 
-767 ARRTE
+767 
-772 FPSKTLV
+772 
-779 EDGKLTK
+779 
-786 DGQRLVG
+786 
-793 TEAALNVLRRL
+793 
-804 ESVAKMSLPQPE
+804 
-816 MTAAERTAVEK
+816 
-827 LGALPESRVTPA
+827 
-839 KAAETIASL
+839 
-848 RQQRAAALSDFG
+848 
-860 AAIDG
+860 
-865 LRRGEAT
+865 
-872 DPVEID
+872 
-878 ADKQRTRELINNL
+878 
-891 MFFVTR
+891 
-897 EAQLA
+897 
-902 RVMNN
+902 
-907 KGAASPEQ
+907 
-915 INQLV
+915 
-920 RPLRARLEQLLENAK
+920 
-935 PAGSQ
+935 
-940 READLMRLLA
+940 
-950 GAIQSQDRAGIAQYR
+950 
-965 QELARERQR
+965 
-974 LSTPDTQAKTIRL
+974 
-987 QNGVEVTKTATQ
+987 
-999 DGGSNTVVT
+999 
-1008 REGRTVQNTTKYK
+1008 
-1021 YDASVDGE
+1021 
-1029 KTVIRVEK
+1029 
-1037 NNITGETEAFFEI
+1037 
-1050 NGAAVGSGLGIK
+1050 
-1062 QLVANGISV
+1062 
-1071 ENALKKVLPT
+1071 
-1081 TEFLRK
+1081 
-1087 RKSFEGVESTL
+1087 
-1098 PSVIERG
+1098 
-1105 MTTGDVTKLTY
+1105 
-1116 PAQRI
+1116 
-1121 AQGESELGRLQ
+1121 
-1132 AEIAK
+1132 
-1137 TIYKLGYTKR
+1137 
-1147 AAKQRVT
+1147 
-1154 PPFALQGEMAAERK
+1154 
-1168 VAAVQNMLARA
+1168 
-1179 KAEGDEQGAARA
+1179 
-1191 EEILQ
+1191 
-1196 GLRAPATAD
+1196 
-1205 KQNVANKL
+1205 
-1213 DEALRREVPE
+1213 
-1223 ADRAVLERA
+1223 
-1232 ADMLARGSVPKEL
+1232 
-1245 VAEVNDVADSI
+1245 
-1256 LMGREADLSGLQSEL
+1256 
-1271 RRAEEALMEAPGQR
+1271 
-1285 EIEMPEARSFMRAT
+1285 
-1299 PANLK
+1299 
-1304 RAAFIQKSKA
+1304 
-1314 QERKRVEETKKRA
+1314 
-1327 EQGRTTEQKIE
+1327 
-1338 TIEQAFEEAKREANS
+1338 
-1353 IVRKEEQRIRDA
+1353 
-1365 IAKTDEFAKMAQGL
+1365 
-1379 RKKTFTLAQFK
+1379 
-1390 KLLGLNPTLDPV
+1390 
-1402 ETKALA
+1402 
-1408 DKYEKTAEE
+1408 
-1417 QLQFDKDVLYTP
+1417 
-1429 ERIQAFL
+1429 
-1436 DANKDF
+1436 
-1442 KEAESRLNT
+1442 
-1451 LLEAAQAE
+1451 
-1459 KQRFQV
+1459 
-1465 SKNAKPSAAY
+1465 
-1475 KMLIIKINKEYR
+1475 
-1487 EAMSRLDAAQ
+1487 
-1497 NFINPAYMQ
+1497 
-1506 AVLKANKQYQEA
+1506 
-1518 LSRLAA
+1518 
-1524 AEKYIAELKTM
+1524 
-1535 GQAQALKKRL
+1535 
-1545 DAVENARKQTDR
+1545 
-1557 QLYDAHDDAAAKL
+1557 
-1570 KKWAEA
+1570 
-1576 SGATMRTVTVE
+1576 
-1587 RTPVKVSAKTIEAI
+1587 
-1601 PEEKRG
+1601 
-1607 ELLQTQTLINELTEH
+1607 
-1622 IRSIAQTLGLKT
+1622 
-1634 KEQQALDPYLDA
+1634 
-1646 DTVRKFSSEQ
+1646 
-1656 RKLYNQRLELI
+1656 
-1667 DERERLRERMVTR
+1667 
-1680 RLVTVQK
+1680 
-1687 PSAEERAEQTAK
+1687 
-1699 ELQEQLHSIA
+1699 
-1709 ARILPRQYNEIEI
+1709 
-1722 QIAKVEKQIADLP
+1722 
-1735 KSKAAIQRLKNE
+1735 
-1747 VTNYTK
+1747 
-1753 EINRIRDV
+1753 
-1761 NKNASPAA
+1761 
-1769 VEQGKKQISDIRKK
+1769 
-1783 LNAINKA
+1783 
-1790 LNKKTRSALE
+1790 
-1800 TQLTALKDQRRNIA
+1800 
-1814 QRAVKYDVDLGART
+1814 
-1828 TKQETQKAMQP
+1828 
-1839 VARTMTEIA
+1839 MTEIA

-1897 YGEPDFRDATDAD
+1897 YGELDFRDATDAD

-1930 EGIKFV
+1930 EGVKFV

-2037 RIALGASKP
+2037 RLAVGQS
-2046 QVNMTRR
+2046 
-2053 RLLQAAGAA
+2053 
-2062 IAKPV
+2062 
-2067 MPLDVSKAFEITD
+2067 TD
-2080 PKAALDD
+2080 
-2087 LYDAWRKA
+2087 
-2095 DKWVNKIVKML
+2095 
-2106 PSSLQEEAKD
+2106 
-2116 VLHTTLYRIGGENF
+2116 
-2130 YEAWTN
+2130 
-2136 QGEDWVTA
+2136 
-2144 SLIEEAVEKEGVKTL
+2144 
-2159 TANIKRAYDVAAADI
+2159 
-2174 AALVK
+2174 
-2179 PQASKQE
+2179 
-2186 TKETA
+2186 TKNVI
-2191 ATQDFSD
+2191 
-2198 AFKTTFVRELIARA
+2198 VRELIARA

-2899 DEPVRIPIPF
+2899 DEPVKIPIPF
-2909 EYGLLFKAIPEAVVN
+2909 EYGFLFKAIPEAIVN
-2924 VAFGTDEGA
+2924 TAFGTDEGK

-2939 ATLAWQSVPNLTPQ
+2939 AALGWQSVPNLIPQ
-2953 VGKPF
+2953 VGKP
-2958 IELATGKDLFT
+2958 IVELVTGVDFFT
-2969 GADVETARMQ
+2969 GASVETSRMQ
-2979 RLDPTERF
+2979 RLDPVERF

-2996 VLSSVGQGVL
+2996 LLSMGSRAVTAASNDTIPTI
-3006 SPVQIDQFV
+3006 SPVKVDQFV

-3050 PVVGSLM
+3050 PIVGSLM

-3130 RDPDMTSEQKRDELT
+3130 RDSDMTSEQKRNELT

>member
-1 MPIYEITAPN
+1 MPLYEITAPN
-11 GRTYEIE
+11 GKRYRIE
-18 GPSGASKEDAVRA
+18 GPEGASREDVARAV
-31 LLAKFP
+31 LAQNP
-37 EAGKKPPEPT
+37 DAATPAPEPT

-161 AMGAGEARERAVAA
+161 AMGAGEARERAVTA
-175 GATPEQIQTATTAG
+175 GATPEQIQTATAAG
-189 VVPGLAEMLPVERIF
+189 IVPGLAEMLPVERIF
-204 RKMPDELK
+204 RRMPDELK
-212 GGILERVKR
+212 GGIFERVKR

-231 QEAASAIAQNLIAK
+231 QEAASAVAQNLIAK

-393 EATTEQDKQQFLM
+393 EAATEQDKQQFLT

-449 AFEEQGKKLGVS
+449 TFEEQGKKLGIS

-525 ERQAGLF
+525 ERQAELF

-553 PPEVAAKL
+553 SPEVAAKL

-592 LDQDINALQQQGIAS
+592 LDQDINALQQQGVAS

-637 VFNTQRQQRQ
+637 VFNTQRQQRAE
-647 QEAEAQQVGERSE
+647 EAGLEQAGARAEVLAKEAPLEAILIGKGIKLRETDVRRKYLENIQRNIYFGNIST
-660 QIAQV
+660 QV
-665 APIEAMLIARGIKV
+665 A
-679 EEPRPLSLKRKTL
+679 S
-692 TKELLAQPRKE
+692 
-703 KMLPGLGEGVTTSN
+703 
-717 LRESID
+717 
-723 NVNLTAP
+723 
-730 VQKLLG
+730 LLG
-736 LTLPQE
+736 LPSVAVNLSEASPRQLSQTLQSIDGRLKE
-742 VSLADEQGAQT
+742 MLNERNT
-753 ALPIIQQR
+753 K
-761 IYDLES
+761 
-767 ARRTE
+767 
-772 FPSKTLV
+772 FPNKELV
-779 EDGKLTK
+779 ADGKLTK
-786 DGQRLVG
+786 DGLKLVG
-793 TEAALNVLRRL
+793 VEAAIGELKKLQSAAQLYQKVSDVETAIVKSADKAKQRNAGESLERKVGAEKRAKDVARLAKQREEEMFNWGNDIDALRKGDDAGEVSRADVEARVQKIARL
-804 ESVAKMSLPQPE
+804 AKVEAAKRVAQYGAQMPVEAREKLEQEVQEWLGRITKNAKPGEPKGALQNE
-816 MTAAERTAVEK
+816 LREK
-827 LGALPESRVTPA
+827 LGV
-839 KAAETIASL
+839 
-848 RQQRAAALSDFG
+848 RQG
-860 AAIDG
+860 
-865 LRRGEAT
+865 
-872 DPVEID
+872 
-878 ADKQRTRELINNL
+878 
-891 MFFVTR
+891 
-897 EAQLA
+897 
-902 RVMNN
+902 
-907 KGAASPEQ
+907 
-915 INQLV
+915 
-920 RPLRARLEQLLENAK
+920 
-935 PAGSQ
+935 
-940 READLMRLLA
+940 
-950 GAIQSQDRAGIAQYR
+950 
-965 QELARERQR
+965 
-974 LSTPDTQAKTIRL
+974 
-987 QNGVEVTKTATQ
+987 
-999 DGGSNTVVT
+999 
-1008 REGRTVQNTTKYK
+1008 
-1021 YDASVDGE
+1021 
-1029 KTVIRVEK
+1029 
-1037 NNITGETEAFFEI
+1037 
-1050 NGAAVGSGLGIK
+1050 
-1062 QLVANGISV
+1062 
-1071 ENALKKVLPT
+1071 
-1081 TEFLRK
+1081 
-1087 RKSFEGVESTL
+1087 
-1098 PSVIERG
+1098 VIERG
-1105 MTTGDVTKLTY
+1105 MTISDTKTGELARLKQGVERLITRAVEPYKGRQEAKPGKKVGPFGLTQQSAAVLSQRYDEQQAAAEPEAAPEPDLSGKQREMFPGSITEVTKKKQAVAKRAATIAAKKTQRQEETKALMQKAAALAAEKQAEKAEKQKAATRRATVKGFWEKLRSY
-1116 PAQRI
+1116 KKDTAERNLKERAISLRTFQDKLKAEIAEVEAEQKTERQADIRLSSLASLGKITHVKFGASTEQHLKVLRTQLAAVTDKLAQTERRVAQLVQRDTQAAEAKAQKKAKTTTFVPAGQVVTPEDTRPLAKKITSEEQAARDALANIRERVETQERFVAETEDAIDTELKRIDDILAEDFADTIKGRGYARQDLELLADMEFAAGLSDADVAKLKTEARGNVRFANAYRKLVARESYRQKLRKESAILQQAKADLKPFRNQLKALQKQEASLAQEQRVKALRARVLKFLDTLAASMSRTEEAGAAETRRVKDVLADI
-1121 AQGESELGRLQ
+1121 AQGKIKGSEGLRGVPK
-1132 AEIAK
+1132 K
-1137 TIYKLGYTKR
+1137 TLTLKEEKEVADLEDQLRKIDPKKR
-1147 AAKQRVT
+1147 AAAKLRMRIKEIKRTIGVVYQQKMLEG
-1154 PPFALQGEMAAERK
+1154 PMDLSEIEAAQTDIETGTTAK
-1168 VAAVQNMLARA
+1168 ERA
-1179 KAEGDEQGAARA
+1179 KEAAQ
-1191 EEILQ
+1191 EEILLK
-1196 GLRAPATAD
+1196 LRRQRAALAAKVTKATEDRKLGTNENIKARTAD
-1205 KQNVANKL
+1205 VAKAT
-1213 DEALRREVPE
+1213 EALESSKK
-1223 ADRAVLERA
+1223 A
-1232 ADMLARGSVPKEL
+1232 A
-1245 VAEVNDVADSI
+1245 AEVASLGDTASGKAWAEAAKVRQ
-1256 LMGREADLSGLQSEL
+1256 READLLSAKKALERAKEVRALLGRGAETLAKMTKTLSDAGLVITSNAKKTAVAQTRAVRDTLSAEGRAGKRTLQPL
-1271 RRAEEALMEAPGQR
+1271 RTG
-1285 EIEMPEARSFMRAT
+1285 IT
-1299 PANLK
+1299 
-1304 RAAFIQKSKA
+1304 
-1314 QERKRVEETKKRA
+1314 EET
-1327 EQGRTTEQKIE
+1327 
-1338 TIEQAFEEAKREANS
+1338 
-1353 IVRKEEQRIRDA
+1353 A
-1365 IAKTDEFAKMAQGL
+1365 IF
-1379 RKKTFTLAQFK
+1379 
-1390 KLLGLNPTLDPV
+1390 P
-1402 ETKALA
+1402 
-1408 DKYEKTAEE
+1408 
-1417 QLQFDKDVLYTP
+1417 P
-1429 ERIQAFL
+1429 E
-1436 DANKDF
+1436 
-1442 KEAESRLNT
+1442 
-1451 LLEAAQAE
+1451 
-1459 KQRFQV
+1459 
-1465 SKNAKPSAAY
+1465 
-1475 KMLIIKINKEYR
+1475 
-1487 EAMSRLDAAQ
+1487 
-1497 NFINPAYMQ
+1497 
-1506 AVLKANKQYQEA
+1506 
-1518 LSRLAA
+1518 
-1524 AEKYIAELKTM
+1524 
-1535 GQAQALKKRL
+1535 
-1545 DAVENARKQTDR
+1545 
-1557 QLYDAHDDAAAKL
+1557 
-1570 KKWAEA
+1570 
-1576 SGATMRTVTVE
+1576 
-1587 RTPVKVSAKTIEAI
+1587 
-1601 PEEKRG
+1601 
-1607 ELLQTQTLINELTEH
+1607 
-1622 IRSIAQTLGLKT
+1622 
-1634 KEQQALDPYLDA
+1634 
-1646 DTVRKFSSEQ
+1646 
-1656 RKLYNQRLELI
+1656 
-1667 DERERLRERMVTR
+1667 
-1680 RLVTVQK
+1680 
-1687 PSAEERAEQTAK
+1687 
-1699 ELQEQLHSIA
+1699 
-1709 ARILPRQYNEIEI
+1709 
-1722 QIAKVEKQIADLP
+1722 
-1735 KSKAAIQRLKNE
+1735 
-1747 VTNYTK
+1747 
-1753 EINRIRDV
+1753 
-1761 NKNASPAA
+1761 
-1769 VEQGKKQISDIRKK
+1769 
-1783 LNAINKA
+1783 
-1790 LNKKTRSALE
+1790 
-1800 TQLTALKDQRRNIA
+1800 
-1814 QRAVKYDVDLGART
+1814 
-1828 TKQETQKAMQP
+1828 QET
-1839 VARTMTEIA
+1839 
-1848 EREQQYGAQRKGATK
+1848 
-1863 ANVPEMRTDE
+1863 
-1873 EIKRQKESQDRRKAA
+1873 
-1888 RPQEDEGPI
+1888 
-1897 YGEPDFRDATDAD
+1897 DFRDATDAD

-1930 EGIKFV
+1930 EGVKFV

-2030 YPDIASA
+2030 YPDVASA
-2037 RIALGASKP
+2037 RLAVGQS
-2046 QVNMTRR
+2046 
-2053 RLLQAAGAA
+2053 
-2062 IAKPV
+2062 
-2067 MPLDVSKAFEITD
+2067 TD
-2080 PKAALDD
+2080 
-2087 LYDAWRKA
+2087 
-2095 DKWVNKIVKML
+2095 
-2106 PSSLQEEAKD
+2106 
-2116 VLHTTLYRIGGENF
+2116 
-2130 YEAWTN
+2130 
-2136 QGEDWVTA
+2136 
-2144 SLIEEAVEKEGVKTL
+2144 
-2159 TANIKRAYDVAAADI
+2159 
-2174 AALVK
+2174 
-2179 PQASKQE
+2179 
-2186 TKETA
+2186 TKNVI
-2191 ATQDFSD
+2191 
-2198 AFKTTFVRELIARA
+2198 VRELIARA

-2259 LIRDAERELKNSRP
+2259 LISRAERELKNSRP

-2513 LKRKKDYIPFYRQ
+2513 LKRKKDFIPFYRQ

-2899 DEPVRIPIPF
+2899 DEPLRIPIPF

-3130 RDPDMTSEQKRDELT
+3130 RDSDMTSEQKRDELT

>member
-1 MPIYEITAPN
+1 MPLYEITAPN
-11 GRTYEIE
+11 GKRYRIE
-18 GPSGASKEDAVRA
+18 GPEGASREDVARAV
-31 LLAKFP
+31 LAQNP
-37 EAGKKPPEPT
+37 DAATPAPEPT
-47 MGGYVQESLKAI
+47 MGGYARESLKAI

-72 GAAALLPGD
+72 GAASLLPGD
-81 TETGFER
+81 TESGFEK

-109 EEAIPVKLAEAV
+109 EEAIPVKLAEAI

-127 LIPGGAAGLA
+127 LVPGGAAGLA

-148 RVAQLAATTPVAG
+148 RIAQLAATTPVAG

-175 GATPEQIQTATTAG
+175 GATPEQIQTATAAG
-189 VVPGLAEMLPVERIF
+189 VVPGLAEMFPVERIF
-204 RKMPDELK
+204 RKLPDEIK
-212 GGILERVKR
+212 GGILDRVKR

-231 QEAASAIAQNLIAK
+231 QEAASAVAQNLIAK
-245 GVYKPSQELIEGVGE
+245 GVYKPSQEMIEGVGE

-279 AGRRAPPKGAAE
+279 AGRRAPPKGEAG

-297 EERTAAEKQAV
+297 EERKAAEKQSV

-315 PGEVTADKVAAAD
+315 PGEISADKVASAD
-328 QKIEAIKADLKT
+328 QKIAAIKADIKT
-340 LGKQQRGGSPEANAL
+340 LGRQQRGGSPEANVL
-355 RQEIRKLQQIKK
+355 RQEIRRLQQAKQ
-367 LGEYGGTQTD
+367 LAGYGGTQTD
-377 LFGEVGGGFT
+377 LFGEVGGAFT

-393 EATTEQDKQQFLM
+393 EAPTEQDKQQFLT

-449 AFEEQGKKLGVS
+449 AFEEQGKKLGVP
-461 EDELSVASRGVVG
+461 EDEISVASRGVVG
-474 QLQSLRNR
+474 QLQSLRSR
-482 QKTLNSKGNYDE
+482 QKTLNSKGKYDE

-532 AEEMEAK
+532 AEEMEAR
-539 PYPSVAPKVAQPEV
+539 PFPAAEHQAARPTIS
-553 PPEVAAKL
+553 PEVAAKL

-592 LDQDINALQQQGIAS
+592 LDQDINALQQQGVAS

-679 EEPRPLSLKRKTL
+679 EEPKPLNLKRQTL
-692 TKELLAQPRKE
+692 RRQQNSVEHELRILRQREEKLSKQKRKDEAKAVAERITSLEKYLKSLQESPAQPRKE
-703 KMLPGLGEGVTTSN
+703 KMLPGLGEGVTTSS

-742 VSLADEQGAQT
+742 VSLADGQGAQT

-761 IYDLES
+761 IYELES
-767 ARRTE
+767 ARRAE
-772 FPSKTLV
+772 FPNKTLV
-779 EDGKLTK
+779 EDSRLTK

-793 TEAALNVLRRL
+793 TEAALNVLRRF
-804 ESVAKMSLPQPE
+804 ESVAKMSLPQFD
-816 MTAAERTAVEK
+816 TAAERTVVEK
-827 LGALPESRVTPA
+827 LGALPESRVTSA
-839 KAAETIASL
+839 KAKELVNSL
-848 RQQRAAALSDFG
+848 RRQRAAALSDFG

-920 RPLRARLEQLLENAK
+920 RPLRARFEQLLENAK

-950 GAIQSQDRAGIAQYR
+950 DAIQSQDRAGIARYR
-965 QELARERQR
+965 QELTRERQR
-974 LSTPDTQAKTIRL
+974 LSTP
-987 QNGVEVTKTATQ
+987 TAM
-999 DGGSNTVVT
+999 
-1008 REGRTVQNTTKYK
+1008 
-1021 YDASVDGE
+1021 A
-1029 KTVIRVEK
+1029 
-1037 NNITGETEAFFEI
+1037 EAF
-1050 NGAAVGSGLGIK
+1050 GQAGY
-1062 QLVANGISV
+1062 Q
-1071 ENALKKVLPT
+1071 
-1081 TEFLRK
+1081 
-1087 RKSFEGVESTL
+1087 

-1132 AEIAK
+1132 TEIAK

-1179 KAEGDEQGAARA
+1179 KAEGDERGVARA

-1213 DEALRREVPE
+1213 DEALRRGVPE
-1223 ADRAVLERA
+1223 VDRAVLERA
-1232 ADMLARGSVPKEL
+1232 ADMLARGSAPKEF

-1271 RRAEEALMEAPGQR
+1271 RRAEEALMEAPEQR

-1304 RAAFIQKSKA
+1304 RAAFIQKGKA
-1314 QERKRVEETKKRA
+1314 QERQRVEEAKKRA

-1338 TIEQAFEEAKREANS
+1338 TAEQAFEEAKREANT
-1353 IVRKEEQRIRDA
+1353 IVRKEEQRIKDA
-1365 IAKTDEFAKMAQGL
+1365 IAKTNDFVKMAQGL
-1379 RKKTFTLAQFK
+1379 RSKTFTLAQFK
-1390 KLLGLNPTLDPV
+1390 KLLGLNPTLDPA

-1408 DKYEKTAEE
+1408 AKYKKTAEE

-1587 RTPVKVSAKTIEAI
+1587 RTPVKVSSKLIEAT
-1601 PEEKRG
+1601 PEENRG
-1607 ELLQTQTLINELTEH
+1607 ELLQTQTRINKLTGQ
-1622 IRSIAQTLGLKT
+1622 IRSIAETLGLKT
-1634 KEQQALDPYLDA
+1634 KEQQALDPFLDA

-1667 DERERLRERMVTR
+1667 DERARLRERMITR

-1687 PSAEERAEQTAK
+1687 PSAEESAEK
-1699 ELQEQLHSIA
+1699 ETSGKQEQLIDIA
-1709 ARILPRQYNEIEI
+1709 ARTLPRQYNEIEI
-1722 QIAKVEKQIADLP
+1722 EIAKVEKQIADLP
-1735 KSKAAIQRLKNE
+1735 KSKAARTRLFNTVKEYARTIERLKE
-1747 VTNYTK
+1747 
-1753 EINRIRDV
+1753 V
-1761 NKNASPAA
+1761 NKLATESNVQANNI
-1769 VEQGKKQISDIRKK
+1769 QISELRAEIRGIKK
-1783 LNAINKA
+1783 VLRKNARA
-1790 LNKKTRSALE
+1790 TLE

-1814 QRAVKYDVDLGART
+1814 QRAVEYDVDLGART

-1839 VARTMTEIA
+1839 VARTMTEVA
-1848 EREQQYGAQRKGATK
+1848 EREQRYGAQRKGATK
-1863 ANVPEMRTDE
+1863 ANVPEMRTEE
-1873 EIKRQKESQDRRKAA
+1873 EIKQQQESRERRKAA
-1888 RPQEDEGPI
+1888 RPQEDEGPV
-1897 YGEPDFRDATDAD
+1897 YGEPDFRDATTAD
-1910 TGVDA
+1910 TGIDA
-1915 GEAKTVA
+1915 GEAKAVA

-1930 EGIKFV
+1930 EGVKFV

-1948 RKALE
+1948 KKALE

-2017 LDHVAEVAVGLGV
+2017 LDHVAEVAVGLGI
-2030 YPDIASA
+2030 YPDVASA
-2037 RIALGASKP
+2037 RIALGGAKP
-2046 QVNMTRR
+2046 QVNMKRR

-2067 MPLDVSKAFEITD
+2067 MPLNVSKAFEITD
-2080 PKAALDD
+2080 PEAALNN
-2087 LYDAWRKA
+2087 LYDAWIKA
-2095 DKWVNKIVKML
+2095 DEWVNKIIRTVPK
-2106 PSSLQEEAKD
+2106 SLQSAAEG
-2116 VLHTTLYRIGGENF
+2116 VLHTTLQRIGGDTF
-2130 YEAWTN
+2130 YAAWTN
-2136 QGEDWVTA
+2136 PGEDFVTED
-2144 SLIEEAVEKEGVKTL
+2144 LIKEAIEKQGVKTL

-2174 AALVK
+2174 VALVK
-2179 PQASKQE
+2179 PQALKQE
-2186 TKETA
+2186 AKETA
-2191 ATQDFSD
+2191 VTQDFSD

-2218 APTFAEKVKTFIRD
+2218 APTFADKVKTFIRD
-2232 MVGAV
+2232 MIGAV

-2259 LIRDAERELKNSRP
+2259 LIRNAERELKNSRP

-2291 DLDWMSDTSKEVLQ
+2291 DLDWMSDTSKEVLR

-2312 SAIDTVKGNV
+2312 SAIDTIKGNV

-2344 GVATK
+2344 GVAAG

-2362 LVAHD
+2362 LVSHD

-2398 NKEGKDNPTLLKMF
+2398 NKEGKDNPTLLKVF

-2452 DKDGQPLLTAE
+2452 DKNGQPLLTAE

-2618 LTIRFMENGVEKHAI
+2618 LTIRFMENGEEKHAI

-2683 YPVRQIMRDS
+2683 YPVRQIIRDS

-2704 NPIFDPV
+2704 NPVFDPV

-2850 DIKNKFVRRGIGMA
+2850 NIQSKFVRRGIGMA

-2879 YKNATPEQRLA
+2879 YKTATPEQRLSS
-2890 NWFVRVPGL
+2890 WFVRVPGL
-2899 DEPVRIPIPF
+2899 EEPLKIPIPF
-2909 EYGLLFKAIPEAVVN
+2909 EYGLLFKALPEAVVN
-2924 VAFGTDEGA
+2924 TVFGTDEGK

-2939 ATLAWQSVPNLTPQ
+2939 AALAWQSVPNLIPQ

-2996 VLSSVGQGVL
+2996 TLSSMGQGVM

-3020 QLAVAVMSAAN
+3020 QLAVAIASMAN

-3038 TPPSPE
+3038 APPSPD
-3044 MKASKL
+3044 KPFPSSKT
-3050 PVVGSLM
+3050 PVVGSLI
-3057 QPNDGNRVI
+3057 QPNDGNRII
-3066 DYVYEQMGKAEQAR
+3066 DYVYEQMEKAEQAR

-3103 GRIALSDSVADFR
+3103 GRIAMSDSVVHFR
-3116 KEMKDIRDAEEAIK
+3116 KEMKDIRDAEEAVK
-3130 RDPDMTSEQKRDELT
+3130 RDTDMTPEQKRDELK
-3145 ELRKLKLQIAADYRD
+3145 EMRKLKIDVATTYRD

>member
-1 MPIYEITAPN
+1 MPLYEITAPN
-11 GRTYEIE
+11 GKRYRIE
-18 GPSGASKEDAVRA
+18 GPEGASREDVARAV
-31 LLAKFP
+31 LAQNP
-37 EAGKKPPEPT
+37 DAATPAPEPT

-161 AMGAGEARERAVAA
+161 AMGAGEARERAVTA
-175 GATPEQIQTATTAG
+175 GATPEQIQTATAAG
-189 VVPGLAEMLPVERIF
+189 IVPGLAEMLPVERIF
-204 RKMPDELK
+204 RRMPDELK

-231 QEAASAIAQNLIAK
+231 QEAASAVAQNLIAK

-377 LFGEVGGGFT
+377 LFGEVGGAFT

-393 EATTEQDKQQFLM
+393 EAATEQDKQQFLM

-525 ERQAGLF
+525 ERQAELF

-553 PPEVAAKL
+553 SPEVAAKL

-615 FGEQALE
+615 FGEQVLE

-647 QEAEAQQVGERSE
+647 QEAEAEEVGTQAEKAARE
-660 QIAQV
+660 
-665 APIEAMLIARGIKV
+665 APLEAIFAASR
-679 EEPRPLSLKRKTL
+679 RPL
-692 TKELLAQPRKE
+692 KE
-703 KMLPGLGEGVTTSN
+703 K
-717 LRESID
+717 
-723 NVNLTAP
+723 AP
-730 VQKLLG
+730 VRALLQKYQSEIDSGQLTVGPSIMQVTNPRLDAYLARPENSTAKFLG
-736 LTLPQE
+736 LDTYDSFAGPVDLTNP
-742 VSLADEQGAQT
+742 EQAQT
-753 ALPIIQQR
+753 ALRDIDDRISTLTNQRNTVFPNRELVKDGALTADGKKLVGVEATLRELQRLRSIAQQTLQSEQLSPAETALSEEASKA
-761 IYDLES
+761 LETATTVPEAS
-767 ARRTE
+767 EVTGPPSLFAPAE
-772 FPSKTLV
+772 GSKTKAAITEKGITEANKQAERRNNALFEYGNIIDSLRKGEFTGSTRQADQRQALNYAAEITDAAV
-779 EDGKLTK
+779 REAELRRIEATGKKLTTVEK
-786 DGQRLVG
+786 VKLAEQIRAKLDQLVKR
-793 TEAALNVLRRL
+793 AAPIKQQNAMENAL
-804 ESVAKMSLPQPE
+804 AKARA
-816 MTAAERTAVEK
+816 AAEAKIQEAVARNAPQSEMIPLLK
-827 LGALPESRVTPA
+827 YEQ
-839 KAAETIASL
+839 SL
-848 RQQRAAALSDFG
+848 RQR
-860 AAIDG
+860 
-865 LRRGEAT
+865 
-872 DPVEID
+872 
-878 ADKQRTRELINNL
+878 
-891 MFFVTR
+891 
-897 EAQLA
+897 
-902 RVMNN
+902 
-907 KGAASPEQ
+907 
-915 INQLV
+915 
-920 RPLRARLEQLLENAK
+920 
-935 PAGSQ
+935 
-940 READLMRLLA
+940 
-950 GAIQSQDRAGIAQYR
+950 QD
-965 QELARERQR
+965 
-974 LSTPDTQAKTIRL
+974 
-987 QNGVEVTKTATQ
+987 
-999 DGGSNTVVT
+999 
-1008 REGRTVQNTTKYK
+1008 
-1021 YDASVDGE
+1021 
-1029 KTVIRVEK
+1029 
-1037 NNITGETEAFFEI
+1037 
-1050 NGAAVGSGLGIK
+1050 
-1062 QLVANGISV
+1062 
-1071 ENALKKVLPT
+1071 
-1081 TEFLRK
+1081 
-1087 RKSFEGVESTL
+1087 
-1098 PSVIERG
+1098 VIERG
-1105 MTTGDVTKLTY
+1105 MTISDTRTGELADIKRFTEDAIQNTALRGVRKKAIKVKPMKPLPPQEPKK
-1116 PAQRI
+1116 PAVK
-1121 AQGESELGRLQ
+1121 E
-1132 AEIAK
+1132 K
-1137 TIYKLGYTKR
+1137 TPEQI
-1147 AAKQRVT
+1147 AAKNRAVEQQR
-1154 PPFALQGEMAAERK
+1154 ERTQK
-1168 VAAVQNMLARA
+1168 RQKR
-1179 KAEGDEQGAARA
+1179 KEAARA
-1191 EEILQ
+1191 AQQAKEV
-1196 GLRAPATAD
+1196 ATLKTARE
-1205 KQNVANKL
+1205 KSEAQ
-1213 DEALRREVPE
+1213 EALTDET
-1223 ADRAVLERA
+1223 AKAIDA
-1232 ADMLARGSVPKEL
+1232 EL
-1245 VAEVNDVADSI
+1245 KRI
-1256 LMGREADLSGLQSEL
+1256 ADLVSSDFSE
-1271 RRAEEALMEAPGQR
+1271 A
-1285 EIEMPEARSFMRAT
+1285 
-1299 PANLK
+1299 
-1304 RAAFIQKSKA
+1304 IQKKQRLEMA
-1314 QERKRVEETKKRA
+1314 LEN
-1327 EQGRTTEQKIE
+1327 
-1338 TIEQAFEEAKREANS
+1338 FEEAMFGFS
-1353 IVRKEEQRIRDA
+1353 D
-1365 IAKTDEFAKMAQGL
+1365 L
-1379 RKKTFTLAQFK
+1379 RKKEAGASTVEEIERLRHYANEVVGRASFQRRLIKENDLLVRLKKDLKDYRAYLKELQARESSLRQQAEVKRLKEQVRQLGAQ
-1390 KLLGLNPTLDPV
+1390 V
-1402 ETKALA
+1402 A
-1408 DKYEKTAEE
+1408 DRNKRR
-1417 QLQFDKDVLYTP
+1417 KDADAVAVKQIAAKMKESAGGMEAI
-1429 ERIQAFL
+1429 ER
-1436 DANKDF
+1436 
-1442 KEAESRLNT
+1442 
-1451 LLEAAQAE
+1451 AQAE
-1459 KQRFQV
+1459 QTEPVITYTPREE
-1465 SKNAKPSAAY
+1465 KPAPRAP
-1475 KMLIIKINKEYR
+1475 K
-1487 EAMSRLDAAQ
+1487 
-1497 NFINPAYMQ
+1497 
-1506 AVLKANKQYQEA
+1506 
-1518 LSRLAA
+1518 
-1524 AEKYIAELKTM
+1524 LKTAK
-1535 GQAQALKKRL
+1535 AQA
-1545 DAVENARKQTDR
+1545 
-1557 QLYDAHDDAAAKL
+1557 
-1570 KKWAEA
+1570 
-1576 SGATMRTVTVE
+1576 
-1587 RTPVKVSAKTIEAI
+1587 KV
-1601 PEEKRG
+1601 RR
-1607 ELLQTQTLINELTEH
+1607 ELL
-1622 IRSIAQTLGLKT
+1622 GM
-1634 KEQQALDPYLDA
+1634 
-1646 DTVRKFSSEQ
+1646 
-1656 RKLYNQRLELI
+1656 
-1667 DERERLRERMVTR
+1667 ERREGVR
-1680 RLVTVQK
+1680 RLPKLRTGVT
-1687 PSAEERAEQTAK
+1687 EDTA
-1699 ELQEQLHSIA
+1699 QF
-1709 ARILPRQYNEIEI
+1709 P
-1722 QIAKVEKQIADLP
+1722 D
-1735 KSKAAIQRLKNE
+1735 
-1747 VTNYTK
+1747 
-1753 EINRIRDV
+1753 
-1761 NKNASPAA
+1761 
-1769 VEQGKKQISDIRKK
+1769 
-1783 LNAINKA
+1783 
-1790 LNKKTRSALE
+1790 
-1800 TQLTALKDQRRNIA
+1800 
-1814 QRAVKYDVDLGART
+1814 
-1828 TKQETQKAMQP
+1828 
-1839 VARTMTEIA
+1839 
-1848 EREQQYGAQRKGATK
+1848 
-1863 ANVPEMRTDE
+1863 
-1873 EIKRQKESQDRRKAA
+1873 
-1888 RPQEDEGPI
+1888 
-1897 YGEPDFRDATDAD
+1897 EPDYRDASADD

-1930 EGIKFV
+1930 EGVKFV
-1936 YAPTLVDAPAAF
+1936 YASTLVDAPAAF

-2037 RIALGASKP
+2037 RLAVGQS
-2046 QVNMTRR
+2046 
-2053 RLLQAAGAA
+2053 
-2062 IAKPV
+2062 
-2067 MPLDVSKAFEITD
+2067 TD
-2080 PKAALDD
+2080 
-2087 LYDAWRKA
+2087 
-2095 DKWVNKIVKML
+2095 
-2106 PSSLQEEAKD
+2106 
-2116 VLHTTLYRIGGENF
+2116 
-2130 YEAWTN
+2130 
-2136 QGEDWVTA
+2136 
-2144 SLIEEAVEKEGVKTL
+2144 
-2159 TANIKRAYDVAAADI
+2159 
-2174 AALVK
+2174 
-2179 PQASKQE
+2179 
-2186 TKETA
+2186 TKNVI
-2191 ATQDFSD
+2191 
-2198 AFKTTFVRELIARA
+2198 VRELIARA

-2232 MVGAV
+2232 MIGAV

-2247 DLAKQDTKQIQA
+2247 DLVKQDTKQIQA
-2259 LIRDAERELKNSRP
+2259 LIRNAERELKNSRP

-2398 NKEGKDNPTLLKMF
+2398 NKEGKDNPTLLKVF

-2452 DKDGQPLLTAE
+2452 DKNGQPLLTAE

-2498 FAVQAGRISPEVAAD
+2498 FAVQAGRISPEVAAN

-2704 NPIFDPV
+2704 NPVFDPV

-2761 STALAWLESKSM
+2761 STTLAWLEAKSM

-2874 EDDEA
+2874 GDDEA

-2899 DEPVRIPIPF
+2899 DEPLRIPIPF

-3130 RDPDMTSEQKRDELT
+3130 RDSDMTSEQKRDELT

>member
-1256 LMGREADLSGLQSEL
+1256 LMGREADLSGLQNEL

-1930 EGIKFV
+1930 EGVKFV

-2017 LDHVAEVAVGLGV
+2017 LDHVAEVAVGLGI
-2030 YPDIASA
+2030 YPDVASA
-2037 RIALGASKP
+2037 RLAVGQS
-2046 QVNMTRR
+2046 
-2053 RLLQAAGAA
+2053 
-2062 IAKPV
+2062 
-2067 MPLDVSKAFEITD
+2067 TD
-2080 PKAALDD
+2080 
-2087 LYDAWRKA
+2087 
-2095 DKWVNKIVKML
+2095 
-2106 PSSLQEEAKD
+2106 
-2116 VLHTTLYRIGGENF
+2116 
-2130 YEAWTN
+2130 
-2136 QGEDWVTA
+2136 
-2144 SLIEEAVEKEGVKTL
+2144 
-2159 TANIKRAYDVAAADI
+2159 
-2174 AALVK
+2174 
-2179 PQASKQE
+2179 
-2186 TKETA
+2186 TKNVI
-2191 ATQDFSD
+2191 
-2198 AFKTTFVRELIARA
+2198 VRELIARA

-2259 LIRDAERELKNSRP
+2259 LIRNAERELKNSRP

>member
-175 GATPEQIQTATTAG
+175 GATPEQIQTATAAG

-204 RKMPDELK
+204 RRMPDELK

-231 QEAASAIAQNLIAK
+231 QEAASAVAQNLIAK

-393 EATTEQDKQQFLM
+393 EAATEQDKQQFLT

-461 EDELSVASRGVVG
+461 EDDLSVASRGVVG

-525 ERQAGLF
+525 ERQAELF

-637 VFNTQRQQRQ
+637 VFNTQRQQRAEEAGLEQAGARAEVLAKEAPLEAILIGKGIKLRETDVRRKYLERVQANIDSGKITTQVASLLGLPSGGIDLSQPEQAQRALPTIEARLRELMSTRNNEFPNMELVKDGALTKAGTQLVGVEATIGELRRLQSVARQYAQELSPAEAGLTGVFETVAGKETKQESEEAIRKRASDINKFAEQRKTQMFNWGNEIDSLRKGDDKNDVSRKAAELRAKQVALLARMEAVKRVQ
-647 QEAEAQQVGERSE
+647 QMGAEMPVEAQQQLEEEIGAWLGRITNNAKPGEPAGAFKTALKEAGVGKEGAIERGMTIADTKEGELARLQQGVDRMINNAVEKFKPTKPKKKVGPFGLTQQSAAVLSQRYDEQQAAAEPEAAPEPDLSGKQREMFPGSITEVTKKKQAVAKRAATIAAKKTQRQEETKALMQKAAALAAEKQAEKAEKQKAATRRATVKGFWEKLRSYKKDTAERNLKERAISLRTFQDKLKAEIAEVEAEQKTERQADIRLSSLASLGKITHVKFGASTEQHLKVLRTQLAAVTDKLAQTERRVAQLVQRDTQAAEAKAQKKAKTTTFVPAGQVVTPEDTRPLAKKITSE
-660 QIAQV
+660 EQAARDALANIRERVETQERFVAETEDAIDTELKRIDDILAEDFADTIKGRGYARQDLELLADMEFAAGLSDADVAKLKTEARGNVRFANAYRKLVARESYRQKLRKESAILQQAKADLKPFRNQLKALQKQEASLAQEQRVKALRARVLKFLDTLAASMSRTEEAGAAETRRVKDVLADIAQGK
-665 APIEAMLIARGIKV
+665 IKGSEGLRGVPK
-679 EEPRPLSLKRKTL
+679 KTL
-692 TKELLAQPRKE
+692 TLKEEKEVADLEDQLRKIDPKKRAAAKLRMRIKE
-703 KMLPGLGEGVTTSN
+703 IKRTIGVVYQQKMLEGPMDLS
-717 LRESID
+717 EIE
-723 NVNLTAP
+723 A
-730 VQKLLG
+730 
-736 LTLPQE
+736 
-742 VSLADEQGAQT
+742 AQT
-753 ALPIIQQR
+753 DI
-761 IYDLES
+761 E
-767 ARRTE
+767 T
-772 FPSKTLV
+772 
-779 EDGKLTK
+779 
-786 DGQRLVG
+786 G
-793 TEAALNVLRRL
+793 TTAKERAKEAAQEEILLKLRR
-804 ESVAKMSLPQPE
+804 
-816 MTAAERTAVEK
+816 
-827 LGALPESRVTPA
+827 
-839 KAAETIASL
+839 
-848 RQQRAAALSDFG
+848 QRAALAAKVTKATEDRKLGTNENIKARTADVAKATEALESSKK
-860 AAIDG
+860 AAAEVASLGDTASG
-865 LRRGEAT
+865 KAWAEA
-872 DPVEID
+872 
-878 ADKQRTRELINNL
+878 AK
-891 MFFVTR
+891 
-897 EAQLA
+897 
-902 RVMNN
+902 
-907 KGAASPEQ
+907 
-915 INQLV
+915 V
-920 RPLRARLEQLLENAK
+920 R
-935 PAGSQ
+935 Q
-940 READLMRLLA
+940 READL
-950 GAIQSQDRAGIAQYR
+950 
-965 QELARERQR
+965 
-974 LSTPDTQAKTIRL
+974 LSAK
-987 QNGVEVTKTATQ
+987 
-999 DGGSNTVVT
+999 
-1008 REGRTVQNTTKYK
+1008 
-1021 YDASVDGE
+1021 
-1029 KTVIRVEK
+1029 
-1037 NNITGETEAFFEI
+1037 
-1050 NGAAVGSGLGIK
+1050 
-1062 QLVANGISV
+1062 
-1071 ENALKKVLPT
+1071 
-1081 TEFLRK
+1081 
-1087 RKSFEGVESTL
+1087 
-1098 PSVIERG
+1098 
-1105 MTTGDVTKLTY
+1105 
-1116 PAQRI
+1116 
-1121 AQGESELGRLQ
+1121 
-1132 AEIAK
+1132 
-1137 TIYKLGYTKR
+1137 
-1147 AAKQRVT
+1147 
-1154 PPFALQGEMAAERK
+1154 
-1168 VAAVQNMLARA
+1168 
-1179 KAEGDEQGAARA
+1179 KA
-1191 EEILQ
+1191 
-1196 GLRAPATAD
+1196 
-1205 KQNVANKL
+1205 
-1213 DEALRREVPE
+1213 
-1223 ADRAVLERA
+1223 LERA
-1232 ADMLARGSVPKEL
+1232 KEVRALLGRGAETLAKMTKTLSDAGL
-1245 VAEVNDVADSI
+1245 VITSNAKKTAVAQTRAVRDTLSAE
-1256 LMGREADLSGLQSEL
+1256 GRAGKRTLQPL
-1271 RRAEEALMEAPGQR
+1271 RTG
-1285 EIEMPEARSFMRAT
+1285 IT
-1299 PANLK
+1299 
-1304 RAAFIQKSKA
+1304 
-1314 QERKRVEETKKRA
+1314 EET
-1327 EQGRTTEQKIE
+1327 
-1338 TIEQAFEEAKREANS
+1338 
-1353 IVRKEEQRIRDA
+1353 A
-1365 IAKTDEFAKMAQGL
+1365 IF
-1379 RKKTFTLAQFK
+1379 
-1390 KLLGLNPTLDPV
+1390 P
-1402 ETKALA
+1402 
-1408 DKYEKTAEE
+1408 
-1417 QLQFDKDVLYTP
+1417 P
-1429 ERIQAFL
+1429 E
-1436 DANKDF
+1436 
-1442 KEAESRLNT
+1442 
-1451 LLEAAQAE
+1451 
-1459 KQRFQV
+1459 
-1465 SKNAKPSAAY
+1465 
-1475 KMLIIKINKEYR
+1475 
-1487 EAMSRLDAAQ
+1487 
-1497 NFINPAYMQ
+1497 
-1506 AVLKANKQYQEA
+1506 
-1518 LSRLAA
+1518 
-1524 AEKYIAELKTM
+1524 
-1535 GQAQALKKRL
+1535 
-1545 DAVENARKQTDR
+1545 
-1557 QLYDAHDDAAAKL
+1557 
-1570 KKWAEA
+1570 
-1576 SGATMRTVTVE
+1576 
-1587 RTPVKVSAKTIEAI
+1587 
-1601 PEEKRG
+1601 
-1607 ELLQTQTLINELTEH
+1607 
-1622 IRSIAQTLGLKT
+1622 
-1634 KEQQALDPYLDA
+1634 
-1646 DTVRKFSSEQ
+1646 
-1656 RKLYNQRLELI
+1656 
-1667 DERERLRERMVTR
+1667 
-1680 RLVTVQK
+1680 
-1687 PSAEERAEQTAK
+1687 
-1699 ELQEQLHSIA
+1699 
-1709 ARILPRQYNEIEI
+1709 
-1722 QIAKVEKQIADLP
+1722 
-1735 KSKAAIQRLKNE
+1735 
-1747 VTNYTK
+1747 
-1753 EINRIRDV
+1753 
-1761 NKNASPAA
+1761 
-1769 VEQGKKQISDIRKK
+1769 
-1783 LNAINKA
+1783 
-1790 LNKKTRSALE
+1790 
-1800 TQLTALKDQRRNIA
+1800 
-1814 QRAVKYDVDLGART
+1814 
-1828 TKQETQKAMQP
+1828 QET
-1839 VARTMTEIA
+1839 
-1848 EREQQYGAQRKGATK
+1848 
-1863 ANVPEMRTDE
+1863 
-1873 EIKRQKESQDRRKAA
+1873 
-1888 RPQEDEGPI
+1888 
-1897 YGEPDFRDATDAD
+1897 DFRDATDAD

-1948 RKALE
+1948 KKALE

-1966 DGTVIVIGEAH
+1966 DGTVIVVGEAH

-2232 MVGAV
+2232 MIGAV

-2452 DKDGQPLLTAE
+2452 DKDGKPLLTAE

>member
-1 MPIYEITAPN
+1 MPLYEITAPN
-11 GRTYEIE
+11 GKRYRIE
-18 GPSGASKEDAVRA
+18 GPEGASREDVARAV
-31 LLAKFP
+31 LAQNP
-37 EAGKKPPEPT
+37 DAATPAPEPT

-175 GATPEQIQTATTAG
+175 GATPEQIQTATAAG

-204 RKMPDELK
+204 RRMPDELK

-231 QEAASAIAQNLIAK
+231 QEAASAVAQNLIAK

-393 EATTEQDKQQFLM
+393 EAATEQDKQQFLM

-525 ERQAGLF
+525 ERQAELF

-592 LDQDINALQQQGIAS
+592 LDQDINALQQQGVVPA
-607 GEYASGAV
+607 EYVSGAV

-1179 KAEGDEQGAARA
+1179 KAEGDEQGVARA

-1213 DEALRREVPE
+1213 DEALRRGVPE
-1223 ADRAVLERA
+1223 VDRAVLERA
-1232 ADMLARGSVPKEL
+1232 ADMLARGSAPKEF

-1587 RTPVKVSAKTIEAI
+1587 RTPVKVSAKIIEAI

-1753 EINRIRDV
+1753 EIKRIRNV

-1848 EREQQYGAQRKGATK
+1848 EREQRYGAQRKGATK
-1863 ANVPEMRTDE
+1863 ANVPEMRTEE
-1873 EIKRQKESQDRRKAA
+1873 EIKQQQESRERRKAA

-1948 RKALE
+1948 KKALE

-2037 RIALGASKP
+2037 RLAVGQS
-2046 QVNMTRR
+2046 
-2053 RLLQAAGAA
+2053 
-2062 IAKPV
+2062 
-2067 MPLDVSKAFEITD
+2067 TD
-2080 PKAALDD
+2080 
-2087 LYDAWRKA
+2087 
-2095 DKWVNKIVKML
+2095 
-2106 PSSLQEEAKD
+2106 
-2116 VLHTTLYRIGGENF
+2116 
-2130 YEAWTN
+2130 
-2136 QGEDWVTA
+2136 
-2144 SLIEEAVEKEGVKTL
+2144 
-2159 TANIKRAYDVAAADI
+2159 
-2174 AALVK
+2174 
-2179 PQASKQE
+2179 
-2186 TKETA
+2186 TKNVI
-2191 ATQDFSD
+2191 
-2198 AFKTTFVRELIARA
+2198 VRELIARA

-2412 KALGESGM
+2412 KALGESGL